1 MKQKKLVLTGLT
13 VGVVGFSAAFVG
25 CKGSTA
31 AKPLEEGPETGTYYY
46 EDEYGENLL
55 TLSGGQYFTFNYRG
69 ENLSGKYKLKDGAI
83 TLDFS
88 KKGEEDAVGTLE
100 ETVLSF
106 TYNGAS
112 VRFLKNVAYKVT
124 FNSNGGSEVAAKN
137 VKNGKT
143 LAKPADPTKTGNKF
157 IGWYKDKDCKGLPF
171 SFETD
176 AITANTDLYALWVAV
191 GENDNEFKVSFDLGY
206 EAAAPEAMTTVAGKL
221 YNVAEPTRE
230 GYTFKGWWLSSYNDG
245 DKLTAKL
252 TDSTV
257 FDADTTLYAVW
268 AQGDETAPLLSV
280 TQNGAEW
287 EGVTTSAKLT
297 IAGPNGLKVTEN
309 VGTTAGNRYAYDF
322 AKQAAGDYTV
332 TLEAGGKTA
341 TAYYLNGA
349 LARVSDLRVVGN
361 AVLMWNPVA
370 GAEKYVV
377 SVKCGNANHEHLEI
391 DNGTSTN
398 FNFVNCAMKEGGIEF
413 TVKALANGKATSVA
427 AYTFDRTLAK
437 PENLS
442 YNATT
447 GKLTWN
453 AVREAADYIVT
464 VGEEA
469 YNVGNK
475 TEFSLKGYTGDLEIS
490 VVCKTD
496 GYNTSAAATLALT
509 KETPASPANLQI
521 NGDNLT
527 WGAVEN
533 ATGYVVRIG
542 NNEFEVKDP
551 TFDLA
556 AKFIELNKNVI
567 PAFGSEY
574 TVAVKAKFENG
585 ESLYSD
591 DLDVLYYA
599 MQKSLKYDKGVLS
612 WDYVVGATEYEV
624 KVNGKSYTTE
634 ENEYEVTLDKE
645 GENLLEVTYKDADGN
660 LADNWVTY
668 TVNAYKLTF
677 DATSGSAVPAVYKAV
692 GDKMD
697 LPSSERE
704 GFDFAGWYN
713 AAAANNAKLYD
724 DEYFYGNADY
734 VLYAGW
740 NPKTYAANLDYNEKG
755 EGTATVAAV
764 TYTKDYYIAPPTV
777 KESFNDKIFVG
788 WYSSADGTGVQYT
801 DELGNS
807 LRPWQHTS
815 DMPLFAV
822 YKDAFKYTEYG
833 KGYEITANPL
843 FASTKI
849 AELVIPATY
858 NGKNVISIGEYAFKD
873 CRNLTSVKIP
883 DTVTFIASTAFYN
896 CTKVERYEVY
906 DNGAVA
912 PTYYSDNGSLLYKN
926 PIAGGIELMCVPS
939 AANGSYSIPYGV
951 TRLNSK
957 TFYRSNVTE
966 VTVPASVVE
975 VAQEAFLSCKQ
986 LTKLS
991 FAMPEGDQ
999 ELVSLEFS
1007 TAFVSDCTAL
1017 EILELPARVKAIDN
1031 LAESLSAYKKLKE
1044 INVIGECDGQVYASL
1059 TEEDGL
1065 GAKGILCNADKSE
1078 ILYCPVAKE
1087 FNSVADGENV
1097 VKEFV
1102 VPNIVTKI
1110 APNAFNMYRQFSES
1124 KNAYYDLNRIV
1135 FHSGIVSIGEE
1146 AFLDMRY
1153 LKSVTFKAGDDPLGM
1168 TIGAK
1173 AFYGCFYINEL
1184 TFEETGA
1191 LEGTTFVPAKTCGVK
1206 EIGAKAFYDTSV
1218 KKLLLP
1224 GTLTKIGDSAFEGS
1238 DALTEIDFSHVRN
1251 DLVYGAHIFASCK
1264 SLAKVSIT
1272 DNVGPMEFS
1281 SVFYKCSNLGK
1292 VEVSP
1297 NNENYESDEDVLYS
1311 KGKETLLYYPDGK
1324 TGEFTI
1330 PAETKRIGGGVFRAK
1345 SNITRITIPAN
1356 VIEIG
1361 ENAFEK
1367 CANLTEVIFAAPAE
1381 NEQAEPLRIGDGA
1394 FCNCTALTSIT
1405 LPARTESI
1413 GAGAFTFDRKSD
1425 SALAEVVLNE
1435 GLETIGDSAFAKCG
1449 ALTNI
1454 LIPSS
1459 VNTIGK
1465 SAFSMSGLTT
1475 VNFEG
1480 SGELTL
1486 GTSVFYLCEDLTSVT
1501 FREGTKNI
1509 PEYTFAYDANLTTV
1523 VIPTTVT
1530 NDSNNGVRAIA
1541 SRAFQNCTALTTVTF
1556 TKGGTLPL
1564 SFESGAFWGCTAL
1577 TELNLPK
1584 RASSFN
1590 GNYDVFEF
1598 GEAGNVLQS
1607 TLANRVFCENPY
1619 RAGQDVTLARVNVMA
1634 DDNVPQDFVAEYASY
1649 DGALYSADLKTVVW
1663 IPYGRTGNV
1672 EISRNATSFRDGA
1685 AFGCGLLESVTFEK
1699 GGESD
1704 FTFKSV
1710 DSKTGIS
1717 TTKHV
1722 FFACPSLK
1730 SIAFPARLTSIGD
1743 YALFSASSNRE
1754 MYGTVLEEVTFEA
1767 GTRLESIGA
1776 HAFGNSMITEF
1787 TVPDS
1792 VTKIS
1797 KDVFNGSAKLE
1808 TLNLSATTDAT
1819 MLANLVSGVPNLKA
1833 VNIPAASKEL
1843 ASDEY
1848 GVVYDTGKTN
1858 IAYVPLGF
1866 DAEEYEVP
1874 YTVNTINAS
1883 TFKNVKSLKKV
1894 VFANAPEGKTAGELT
1909 FGASAFEASGLT
1921 EITLPART
1929 KSLGNTIFKNCTSLV
1944 SVNFEDGYACGSLPT
1959 AAFYGCSALT
1969 DIRLPGEITSIGTQ
1983 VFYNNAALE
1992 SVTFGIKKSGE
2003 VNQLSRIGGYAFFG
2017 CSSLAT
2023 LRTEQPVKDSETGEI
2038 TVTYVEKLPD
2048 SITEFGNSDN
2058 AATGNGP
2065 FTNCTSLQSITI
2077 PDGVK
2082 NINNSAF
2089 SGCTALE
2096 TVNLPKSLKTIYSS
2110 AFSGCTSLKTVN
2122 FNKDTSGVTI
2132 QQKAFLDCSSL
2143 ESFDFIKV
2151 GSLSGHGNIFQNCT
2165 SLKSVT
2171 IGENVTQ
2178 AGGTSLF
2185 DGCSGLKTVEFKPSN
2200 TSATA
2205 LATLGSC
2212 AFRNCSSLEKVI
2224 IGENVSKI
2232 GSSAFENCT
2241 ALTTFTIDGANAALT
2256 TVDSKAFLNC
2266 TALKQFVFPS
2276 SVTTIGKSAFEGTES
2291 LTAADFSTISN
2302 AKGVAI
2308 GDSAYLNSGISSIIF
2323 TAEGN
2328 TGKSVAEIKI
2338 NAFRG
2343 CANLTSVTVPDAFA
2357 TGKLAT
2363 AVFTGCTALKT
2374 LNWESR
2380 LPIPSNMFKGCTAL
2394 TGVTINDNVTAI
2406 GQSAFMDCSSLESI
2420 TLPSGLTL
2428 LGRTSG
2434 KPSITDKSEVFSG
2447 CTSLKSIE
2455 LPVGITWLG
2464 WDLFRNCEN
2473 LTTVK
2478 FNAAV
2483 TVFGKGVFA
2492 GSPKVTFEIA
2502 DGVAMTT
2509 SGGALYNGTKLLG
2522 YGGGSERLTVA
2533 DGTTEILRYA
2543 FSDIDT
2549 LRTIELPNTVT
2560 SIAERAFMDCYGLET
2575 INLENVDELVQYA
2588 FFGATGLTSVKLKD
2602 STVAKSAFQN
2612 CTSLESVEFLGE
2624 NVTIG
2629 ESAFKGCTALREMIG
2644 QDKVTSIGAYA
2655 FQNAIQTTET
2665 ELNFSNA
2672 KFLGTTG
2679 YIFNGAT
2686 KLTAITIKGVHADNK
2701 GVETKKIP
2709 TSMFDG
2715 CTSLADITVV
2725 ESVELIDNYAF
2736 RNCKSFDFSGFDLSN
2751 ITKLGGEV
2759 FSGCELLKSITLNE
2773 AITTIPSG
2781 LFTDCTSLSN
2791 ITIKG
2796 KITSIGAKAFDNCGK
2811 LQFEGNDF
2819 SAVKIIGAYA
2829 FRNCRQLNNIALPAL
2844 TELSIVNKKNN
2855 DNSNVFEGCVNLKT
2869 VSFGEN
2875 LTTLPKNTF
2884 LGCTA
2889 LTQVEMPGVTEIKD
2903 NVFGNCT
2910 SLNLTLTSGVT
2921 KVGANVFDGWLE
2933 TQTINLPDYE
2943 EGNLPSGWNAAWNAG
2958 CNAKIVYKKAQATA

>member
-124 FNSNGGSEVAAKN
+124 FNSNGGSDVAAKN
-137 VKNGKT
+137 VKNGKP
-143 LAKPADPTKTGNKF
+143 LAKPADPTKAGNKF

-191 GENDNEFKVSFDLGY
+191 GENDNEFKINFDLGY

-280 TQNGAEW
+280 TQNGAAW
-287 EGVTTSAKLT
+287 EGVTTSAKIT
-297 IAGPNGLKVTEN
+297 IAGPDGLKVTEN

-542 NNEFEVKDP
+542 NNEFEVEDP

-755 EGTATVAAV
+755 EGAATVAAV

-1078 ILYCPVAKE
+1078 ILYCPIAKE

-1110 APNAFNMYRQFSES
+1110 APNAFNMYKQFSES

-1224 GTLTKIGDSAFEGS
+1224 GTLTKIGDSAFEDS

-1251 DLVYGAHIFASCK
+1251 DLVYGAHIFASCG

-1281 SVFYKCSNLGK
+1281 SVFYKCSNLEK

-1413 GAGAFTFDRKSD
+1413 GAGAFTVDRKSD

-1435 GLETIGDSAFAKCG
+1435 GLETIGDSAFARCG

-1454 LIPSS
+1454 VIPSS

-1480 SGELTL
+1480 SGELAL
-1486 GTSVFYLCEDLTSVT
+1486 GTNLFYMCEDLASVT

-1564 SFESGAFWGCTAL
+1564 SFASGAFWGCTAL

-1598 GEAGNVLQS
+1598 GEAGNGLQS

-1710 DSKTGIS
+1710 DNKTGTA

-1754 MYGTVLEEVTFEA
+1754 IYGTVLEEVTFEA

-1776 HAFGNSMITEF
+1776 YAFGNSMITEF

-1819 MLANLVSGVPNLKA
+1819 MLTNLVSGVPNLKA
-1833 VNIPAASKEL
+1833 VNIPATSKEL

-1866 DAEEYEVP
+1866 DAAEYEVP
-1874 YTVNTINAS
+1874 YTVTTINAS
-1883 TFKNVKSLKKV
+1883 TFKNVKLLKKV

-1929 KSLGNTIFKNCTSLV
+1929 KSLGNYIFRNCTSLV
-1944 SVNFEDGYACGSLPT
+1944 SVNFEDGYSYGSLPT

-1992 SVTFGIKKSGE
+1992 TVTFGIKKSGE
-2003 VNQLSRIGGYAFFG
+2003 VNQLTRIGGYAFYG

-2038 TVTYVEKLPD
+2038 TGVTYVEKLPD
-2048 SITEFGNSDN
+2048 SITEFGNSDKV
-2058 AATGNGP
+2058 ATGNGP

-2077 PDGVK
+2077 PDGVE

-2096 TVNLPKSLKTIYSS
+2096 TVNLPKSLKTIYSN

-2143 ESFDFIKV
+2143 ESFDFTKV

-2171 IGENVTQ
+2171 IGENVTK
-2178 AGGTSLF
+2178 ASGVNLF
-2185 DGCSGLKTVEFKPSN
+2185 DGCTSLKTVEFKPGD
-2200 TSATA
+2200 ATT
-2205 LATLGSC
+2205 TLGSKAFFNC
-2212 AFRNCSSLEKVI
+2212 AALEKAVI
-2224 IGENVSKI
+2224 GDNVTKI

-2266 TALKQFVFPS
+2266 TSLKQFVFPS
-2276 SVTTIGKSAFEGTES
+2276 SVTTIGSNAFEGTES
-2291 LTAADFSTISN
+2291 LTEADFSTISN
-2302 AKGVAI
+2302 TKGAAL
-2308 GDSAYLNSGISSIIF
+2308 GKQAYLNSGISSIVF
-2323 TAEGN
+2323 ASAG
-2328 TGKSVAEIKI
+2328 TGKSVISIEVS
-2338 NAFRG
+2338 AFEG
-2343 CANLTSVTVPDAFA
+2343 CHNLTAVAVPDIFA
-2357 TGKLAT
+2357 KSKLKSDIFKNCDSLAT
-2363 AVFTGCTALKT
+2363 VDWQSAQSIPENTFSGCTALASIT
-2374 LNWESR
+2374 INDAVTS
-2380 LPIPSNMFKGCTAL
+2380 IGTTAFKGCTSLVNIDLPSAL
-2394 TGVTINDNVTAI
+2394 TQLGASSTRCGVFQDCTALKKIEIPKGVTALNV
-2406 GQSAFMDCSSLESI
+2406 
-2420 TLPSGLTL
+2420 
-2428 LGRTSG
+2428 
-2434 KPSITDKSEVFSG
+2434 
-2447 CTSLKSIE
+2447 
-2455 LPVGITWLG
+2455 
-2464 WDLFRNCEN
+2464 DLFNGCIQLE
-2473 LTTVK
+2473 TVK
-2478 FNAAV
+2478 LN
-2483 TVFGKGVFA
+2483 GV
-2492 GSPKVTFEIA
+2492 VTFGSNTFKDCNKATFVVA
-2502 DGVAMTT
+2502 DGVPLTLKNN
-2509 SGGALYNGTKLLG
+2509 ALYSGTVLIGFIGTQQTLKV
-2522 YGGGSERLTVA
+2522 E
-2533 DGTTEILRYA
+2533 DGTTEIGEYA
-2543 FSDIDT
+2543 FSGVSGVSEIKLPAT
-2549 LRTIELPNTVT
+2549 LTTIKKY
-2560 SIAERAFMDCYGLET
+2560 AFQNCSVQT
-2575 INLENVDELVQYA
+2575 INLENVTDLEQLAFSGAAELE
-2588 FFGATGLTSVKLKD
+2588 SVKLSIPTIDKK
-2602 STVAKSAFQN
+2602 TFLN
-2612 CTSLESVEFLGE
+2612 CTSLATVEFTAD
-2624 NVTIG
+2624 NVTIMDSAFEG
-2629 ESAFKGCTALREMIG
+2629 CEALHTIKGSDKVVGIYSSAFK
-2644 QDKVTSIGAYA
+2644 
-2655 FQNAIQTTET
+2655 NAIKTTDT
-2665 ELNFSNA
+2665 VLDFSNA
-2672 KFLGTTG
+2672 DIYATSSVYVFQGASALTEIKFGAFKNPYTG
-2679 YIFNGAT
+2679 A
-2686 KLTAITIKGVHADNK
+2686 
-2701 GVETKKIP
+2701 ETHSIMP
-2709 TSMFDG
+2709 FAFDG
-2715 CTSLADITVV
+2715 CEKLRSITLNTTITEFGTS
-2725 ESVELIDNYAF
+2725 AF

-2781 LFTDCTSLSN
+2781 LFTNCTSLSN

-2819 SAVKIIGAYA
+2819 SAVKTIGAYA
-2829 FRNCRQLNNIALPAL
+2829 FRNCKQLNDIALPAL

-2921 KVGANVFDGWLE
+2921 KVGANVFDGWTG

-2943 EGNLPSGWNAAWNAG
+2943 EGKLPSGWNAAWNTG

>member
-509 KETPASPANLQI
+509 KETPASPADLQI

-585 ESLYSD
+585 ESLFSD

-713 AAAANNAKLYD
+713 ATAANNAKLYD

-755 EGTATVAAV
+755 EGSATVAAV

-1078 ILYCPVAKE
+1078 ILYCPIAKE

-1110 APNAFNMYRQFSES
+1110 APNAFNMYKQSSES
-1124 KNAYYDLNRIV
+1124 RNAYYNLNRIV

-1224 GTLTKIGDSAFEGS
+1224 GSLTKIGDSAFEDS

-1251 DLVYGAHIFASCK
+1251 DLVYGAHIFASCG

-1394 FCNCTALTSIT
+1394 FCNCIALTSIT

-1435 GLETIGDSAFAKCG
+1435 GLETIGDSAFARCG

-1454 LIPSS
+1454 VIPSS

-1480 SGELTL
+1480 TGELTL

-1564 SFESGAFWGCTAL
+1564 SFASGAFWGCTAL

-1634 DDNVPQDFVAEYASY
+1634 DDNVPQDFVTEYASY

-1710 DSKTGIS
+1710 DYKTGIS

-1754 MYGTVLEEVTFEA
+1754 VYGTVLEEVTFEA

-1866 DAEEYEVP
+1866 DAAEYEVP
-1874 YTVNTINAS
+1874 YTVTTINAS

-1909 FGASAFEASGLT
+1909 FGESAFEASGLT

-1944 SVNFEDGYACGSLPT
+1944 SVDFENGYACGSLPT

-1983 VFYNNAALE
+1983 VFYKNAALE
-1992 SVTFGIKKSGE
+1992 TVTFGIKKTGE
-2003 VNQLSRIGGYAFFG
+2003 VSQLTRIGGYAFYG

-2023 LRTEQPVKDSETGEI
+2023 LQTEQPVKDSETGKI
-2038 TVTYVEKLPD
+2038 TGVTYVEKLPD
-2048 SITEFGNSDN
+2048 SITEFGNSDKV
-2058 AATGNGP
+2058 ATGNGP

-2077 PDGVK
+2077 PDGVE

-2096 TVNLPKSLKTIYSS
+2096 TVNLPKSLKTIYSN

-2143 ESFDFIKV
+2143 ESFDFTKV

-2171 IGENVTQ
+2171 IGENVTK
-2178 AGGTSLF
+2178 AGGVNLF
-2185 DGCSGLKTVEFKPSN
+2185 DGCTALKTVEFKPGDA
-2200 TSATA
+2200 TTTLALGTKAFLDCTA
-2205 LATLGSC
+2205 L
-2212 AFRNCSSLEKVI
+2212 EKAVI
-2224 IGENVSKI
+2224 GDKVTKI

-2266 TALKQFVFPS
+2266 TSLKQFVFPS
-2276 SVTTIGKSAFEGTES
+2276 SVTTIGGNAFEGTES

-2302 AKGVAI
+2302 AKGVTI
-2308 GDSAYLNSGISSIIF
+2308 GSKAYLNSGVSSVTF

-2328 TGKSVAEIKI
+2328 TGKSVAEIKA
-2338 NAFRG
+2338 NAFQG

-2357 TGKLAT
+2357 KGKLAT
-2363 AVFTGCTALKT
+2363 AVFMGCTSLNT
-2374 LNWESR
+2374 LNWESQ
-2380 LPIPSNMFKGCTAL
+2380 LPIPSNTFKGCTAL

-2420 TLPSGLTL
+2420 TLPTGLTL

-2434 KPSITDKSEVFSG
+2434 NPSITDKSEVFSG

-2478 FNAAV
+2478 FNAPV

-2509 SGGALYNGTKLLG
+2509 SGGALYSGTKLLG
-2522 YGGGSERLTVA
+2522 YGGGSEKLRVA

-2549 LRTIELPNTVT
+2549 LRTIELPDTVT

-2588 FFGATGLTSVKLKD
+2588 FLGATGLTSVKLKN

-2629 ESAFKGCTALREMIG
+2629 EYAFKGCTALREMIG

-2709 TSMFDG
+2709 SYTFDG

-2725 ESVELIDNYAF
+2725 ESVELIENYAF
-2736 RNCKSFDFSGFDLSN
+2736 RNCTALNFDSVDFSEVTKIGSN
-2751 ITKLGGEV
+2751 VFQNCEKMTAIALPKLTSLGSTSTLAVKITSNVAV
-2759 FSGCELLKSITLNE
+2759 FSGCTRL
-2773 AITTIPSG
+2773 TTVSLGSG
-2781 LFTDCTSLSN
+2781 VTVL
-2791 ITIKG
+2791 G
-2796 KITSIGAKAFDNCGK
+2796 KNVFFNC
-2811 LQFEGNDF
+2811 
-2819 SAVKIIGAYA
+2819 S
-2829 FRNCRQLNNIALPAL
+2829 AL
-2844 TELSIVNKKNN
+2844 T
-2855 DNSNVFEGCVNLKT
+2855 T
-2869 VSFGEN
+2869 V
-2875 LTTLPKNTF
+2875 L
-2884 LGCTA
+2884 
-2889 LTQVEMPGVTEIKD
+2889 MPGVTQIGQYA
-2903 NVFGNCT
+2903 FAGCSGLT
-2910 SLNLTLTSGVT
+2910 SLTLTSAVT
-2921 KVGANVFDGWLE
+2921 AVDANAFDGWIE

-2943 EGNLPSGWNAAWNAG
+2943 EGSLPSDWNAAWNTG

>member
-1 MKQKKLVLTGLT
+1 MTNRQATFIIKYKNIGIITGRGIAFYRDDIDMKHPTGGSFMKQKKLVLTGLT

-88 KKGEEDAVGTLE
+88 KKGEEDAVGMLE

-124 FNSNGGSEVAAKN
+124 FNSNGGSDVAAKN

-143 LAKPADPTKTGNKF
+143 LAKPADPTKEGNKF

-176 AITANTDLYALWVAV
+176 AITADTDLYALWVAV
-191 GENDNEFKVSFDLGY
+191 GENDNEFKINFDLGY

-268 AQGDETAPLLSV
+268 ARGDETAPLLSV

-297 IAGPNGLKVTEN
+297 IAGPDGLKVTEN

-624 KVNGKSYTTE
+624 KVNGKSYITE

-692 GDKMD
+692 GDKMA

-724 DEYFYGNADY
+724 DEYFYGNTDY

-755 EGTATVAAV
+755 EGAATVAAV

-777 KESFNDKIFVG
+777 KEKFNDKIFVG

-822 YKDAFKYTEYG
+822 YKDAFKYVEYG

-873 CRNLTSVKIP
+873 CKNLTSVKIP

-957 TFYRSNVTE
+957 TFYKSNVTE

-1031 LAESLSAYKKLKE
+1031 LAESLNAYKKLKE

-1078 ILYCPVAKE
+1078 ILYCPIAKE

-1110 APNAFNMYRQFSES
+1110 APNAFNMYKQSSES

-1224 GTLTKIGDSAFEGS
+1224 GTLTKIGDSAFEDS

-1251 DLVYGAHIFASCK
+1251 DLVYGAHIFASCG

-1281 SVFYKCSNLGK
+1281 SVFYKCSNLEK

-1297 NNENYESDEDVLYS
+1297 NNENYESDADVLYS

-1413 GAGAFTFDRKSD
+1413 GVGAFTFDRKSD

-1435 GLETIGDSAFAKCG
+1435 GLETIGDSAFARCG

-1454 LIPSS
+1454 VIPSS

-1480 SGELTL
+1480 SGELAL
-1486 GTSVFYLCEDLTSVT
+1486 GTYVFYLCEDLASVT

-1541 SRAFQNCTALTTVTF
+1541 SMAFNNCTALTTVTF

-1564 SFESGAFWGCTAL
+1564 SFASGAFWGCTAL

-1590 GNYDVFEF
+1590 GNYDLFEF

-1634 DDNVPQDFVAEYASY
+1634 DDNVPQDFVTEYASY

-1710 DSKTGIS
+1710 DGKTGIA

-1754 MYGTVLEEVTFEA
+1754 VYGTVLEEVTFEA

-1776 HAFGNSMITEF
+1776 YAFGNSMITEF

-1819 MLANLVSGVPNLKA
+1819 MLTNLVSGVPNLKA

-1866 DAEEYEVP
+1866 DAAEYEVP

-1944 SVNFEDGYACGSLPT
+1944 SVDFEDGYSYGSLPT

-1992 SVTFGIKKSGE
+1992 TVTFGIKKSGE
-2003 VNQLSRIGGYAFFG
+2003 VNQLTRIGGYAFFG

-2023 LRTEQPVKDSETGEI
+2023 LRTEQPVRDAETGEI
-2038 TVTYVEKLPD
+2038 TGVTYVEKLPD
-2048 SITEFGNSDN
+2048 SIVQFGNSDN

-2065 FTNCTSLQSITI
+2065 FTKCTSLQSITI
-2077 PDGVK
+2077 PDGVE
-2082 NINNSAF
+2082 NINGSAF

-2143 ESFDFIKV
+2143 ESFDFTKV

-2171 IGENVTQ
+2171 IGENVTK
-2178 AGGTSLF
+2178 ASGVNLF
-2185 DGCSGLKTVEFKPSN
+2185 DGCTALKTVEFKPGDA
-2200 TSATA
+2200 TTTLGGKAFLDCTA
-2205 LATLGSC
+2205 L
-2212 AFRNCSSLEKVI
+2212 EKAVI
-2224 IGENVSKI
+2224 GDNVTKI

-2241 ALTTFTIDGANAALT
+2241 ALTTFTIAGANAALT

-2266 TALKQFVFPS
+2266 TSLKQFVFPS
-2276 SVTTIGKSAFEGTES
+2276 SVTTIGRNAFEGTES

-2308 GDSAYLNSGISSIIF
+2308 GDSAYLNSGVSSVTF

-2343 CANLTSVTVPDAFA
+2343 CANLTSVTVPDVFA
-2357 TGKLAT
+2357 KGKLAT
-2363 AVFTGCTALKT
+2363 AVFTGCTSLNT
-2374 LNWESR
+2374 LNWESQ
-2380 LPIPSNMFKGCTAL
+2380 LPIPSNMFKGCTSL

-2406 GQSAFMDCSSLESI
+2406 GQSAFMGCSLLESI

-2434 KPSITDKSEVFSG
+2434 NPSITDKSEVFSG

-2509 SGGALYNGTKLLG
+2509 SGGALYSGTKLLG

-2588 FFGATGLTSVKLKD
+2588 FFGATGLTSVKLKN

-2612 CTSLESVEFLGE
+2612 CTALESVEFLGE

-2629 ESAFKGCTALREMIG
+2629 ENAFNGCTALREIIG

-2672 KFLGTTG
+2672 KTLGTTG
-2679 YIFNGAT
+2679 YMFKGAT

-2709 TSMFDG
+2709 AAMFDG

-2725 ESVELIDNYAF
+2725 ESVESIDNYAF
-2736 RNCKSFDFSGFDLSN
+2736 RNCTSLNFDSINFGEVTKIGSN
-2751 ITKLGGEV
+2751 VFQNCEKMTAIALPKLTSLGSTSTSAVKITSNVAV
-2759 FSGCELLKSITLNE
+2759 FSGCTRL
-2773 AITTIPSG
+2773 TTVSLGSG
-2781 LFTDCTSLSN
+2781 VTVL
-2791 ITIKG
+2791 G
-2796 KITSIGAKAFDNCGK
+2796 KNVFFNC
-2811 LQFEGNDF
+2811 
-2819 SAVKIIGAYA
+2819 S
-2829 FRNCRQLNNIALPAL
+2829 AL
-2844 TELSIVNKKNN
+2844 T
-2855 DNSNVFEGCVNLKT
+2855 T
-2869 VSFGEN
+2869 V
-2875 LTTLPKNTF
+2875 L
-2884 LGCTA
+2884 
-2889 LTQVEMPGVTEIKD
+2889 MPGVTQIGQYA
-2903 NVFGNCT
+2903 FAGCSGLT
-2910 SLNLTLTSGVT
+2910 SLALTSAVT
-2921 KVGANVFDGWLE
+2921 AVDANAFDGWLE

-2943 EGNLPSGWNAAWNAG
+2943 EGNLPSAWNAAWNAG

>member
-1 MKQKKLVLTGLT
+1 MTNRQATFIIKYKNIGIITGRGIAFYRDDIDMKHPTGGSFMKQKKLVLTGLT

-124 FNSNGGSEVAAKN
+124 FNTNGGSDVAAKN

-143 LAKPADPTKTGNKF
+143 LAKPADPTKAGNKF

-191 GENDNEFKVSFDLGY
+191 GENDNEFKINFDLGY

-287 EGVTTSAKLT
+287 EGVATSAKIT
-297 IAGPNGLKVTEN
+297 IAGPDGLKVTEN

-585 ESLYSD
+585 ESLFSD

-822 YKDAFKYTEYG
+822 YKDAFKYVEYG

-849 AELVIPATY
+849 SELVIPATY

-1078 ILYCPVAKE
+1078 ILYCPIAKE

-1110 APNAFNMYRQFSES
+1110 APNAFNMYKQSSES
-1124 KNAYYDLNRIV
+1124 RNAYYNLNRIV

-1224 GTLTKIGDSAFEGS
+1224 GTLTKIGDSAFEDS

-1251 DLVYGAHIFASCK
+1251 DLVYGAHIFASCG

-1330 PAETKRIGGGVFRAK
+1330 PSETKRIGGGVFRAK
-1345 SNITRITIPAN
+1345 SNITRITIPAS

-1413 GAGAFTFDRKSD
+1413 GAGAFTFDKKSD

-1435 GLETIGDSAFAKCG
+1435 GLETIGDSAFARCG

-1454 LIPSS
+1454 VIPSS
-1459 VNTIGK
+1459 VSSIGK

-1480 SGELTL
+1480 SGELAL

-1564 SFESGAFWGCTAL
+1564 SFASGAFWGCTAL

-1584 RASSFN
+1584 RASNFN

-1672 EISRNATSFRDGA
+1672 EISKNATSFRDGA
-1685 AFGCGLLESVTFEK
+1685 AFGCSLLESVTFEK

-1754 MYGTVLEEVTFEA
+1754 VYGTVLEEVTFEA

-1776 HAFGNSMITEF
+1776 YAFGNSMITEF

-1797 KDVFNGSAKLE
+1797 KDVFNGSTKLE

-1819 MLANLVSGVPNLKA
+1819 MLTNLVSGVPNLKA

-1848 GVVYDTGKTN
+1848 GVVYDIGKTN

-1866 DAEEYEVP
+1866 DAAEYEVP
-1874 YTVNTINAS
+1874 YTVTTITAS

-1944 SVNFEDGYACGSLPT
+1944 SVDFEDGYSYGSLPT

-1992 SVTFGIKKSGE
+1992 TVTFGIKKSGE
-2003 VNQLSRIGGYAFFG
+2003 VNQLTRIGGYAFFG

-2023 LRTEQPVKDSETGEI
+2023 LQTEQPVRDAETHEI
-2038 TVTYVEKLPD
+2038 TGVTYVEKLPD

-2077 PDGVK
+2077 PDGVE
-2082 NINNSAF
+2082 NINGSAF

-2110 AFSGCTSLKTVN
+2110 AFSDCTSLKTVN

-2132 QQKAFLDCSSL
+2132 QQKAFLNCSSL
-2143 ESFDFIKV
+2143 ESFDFTKV
-2151 GSLSGHGNIFQNCT
+2151 GSLLGQGNIFQNCT

-2256 TVDSKAFLNC
+2256 TVDSKAFKNC
-2266 TALKQFVFPS
+2266 TSLKQFVFPS
-2276 SVTTIGKSAFEGTES
+2276 SVTTIGSNAFEGTES

-2302 AKGVAI
+2302 AKGVSI

-2323 TAEGN
+2323 IAESN

-2357 TGKLAT
+2357 KGKLAT
-2363 AVFTGCTALKT
+2363 A
-2374 LNWESR
+2374 
-2380 LPIPSNMFKGCTAL
+2380 I
-2394 TGVTINDNVTAI
+2394 
-2406 GQSAFMDCSSLESI
+2406 FM
-2420 TLPSGLTL
+2420 G
-2428 LGRTSG
+2428 
-2434 KPSITDKSEVFSG
+2434 
-2447 CTSLKSIE
+2447 
-2455 LPVGITWLG
+2455 
-2464 WDLFRNCEN
+2464 
-2473 LTTVK
+2473 
-2478 FNAAV
+2478 
-2483 TVFGKGVFA
+2483 
-2492 GSPKVTFEIA
+2492 
-2502 DGVAMTT
+2502 
-2509 SGGALYNGTKLLG
+2509 
-2522 YGGGSERLTVA
+2522 
-2533 DGTTEILRYA
+2533 
-2543 FSDIDT
+2543 
-2549 LRTIELPNTVT
+2549 
-2560 SIAERAFMDCYGLET
+2560 
-2575 INLENVDELVQYA
+2575 
-2588 FFGATGLTSVKLKD
+2588 
-2602 STVAKSAFQN
+2602 
-2612 CTSLESVEFLGE
+2612 CTSLESVTWDSSLPIPMNSFNGCTALT
-2624 NVTIG
+2624 NVSINDDVTAIG
-2629 ESAFKGCTALREMIG
+2629 TTAFKGCTSLENITLPSKLTKLGQTSNNITATSTTGVFQDCTALKSIVLPVGITALGKDNFDGCTSLTTVTVNGDLSVIG
-2644 QDKVTSIGAYA
+2644 ELTFNGCTNARFVIPEGSTLTLQDGALYSGTTLISYLGSTETLNVKGGTEKIGPYAFAHSEGLEKVALPQSVTTFGFSAFKGSSLTEINLEGVTTLDQYALSACNNLTSVKLSATSIPKYLFKDSIALETVEFTGTDVTILDYAFDGCIALSEIKGSDKVATIYSYA
-2655 FQNAIQTTET
+2655 FRNAIQSTDTV
-2665 ELNFSNA
+2665 LDLSNA
-2672 KFLGTTG
+2672 RFYGTTSQV
-2679 YIFNGAT
+2679 FKGAT
-2686 KLTAITIKGVHADNK
+2686 KLTAITIKGVQVDNK

-2709 TSMFDG
+2709 TSTFEG
-2715 CTSLADITVV
+2715 CTSLTDITIKEKVTLIEGSAFKNCV
-2725 ESVELIDNYAF
+2725 ALNFDSV
-2736 RNCKSFDFSGFDLSN
+2736 DFSEVTKIGSN
-2751 ITKLGGEV
+2751 AFQNCEKMTAIALPKLTSLGSTSTSAVKITSNVAV
-2759 FSGCELLKSITLNE
+2759 FSGCTRL
-2773 AITTIPSG
+2773 TTVSLGSG
-2781 LFTDCTSLSN
+2781 VTVL
-2791 ITIKG
+2791 G
-2796 KITSIGAKAFDNCGK
+2796 KNVFFNC
-2811 LQFEGNDF
+2811 
-2819 SAVKIIGAYA
+2819 S
-2829 FRNCRQLNNIALPAL
+2829 AL
-2844 TELSIVNKKNN
+2844 T
-2855 DNSNVFEGCVNLKT
+2855 T
-2869 VSFGEN
+2869 V
-2875 LTTLPKNTF
+2875 L
-2884 LGCTA
+2884 
-2889 LTQVEMPGVTEIKD
+2889 MPGVTQIGQYA
-2903 NVFGNCT
+2903 FAGC
-2910 SLNLTLTSGVT
+2910 SGVT
-2921 KVGANVFDGWLE
+2921 SLALTSAVTAVDANAFDGWLE

-2943 EGNLPSGWNAAWNAG
+2943 EGNLPSAWNAAWNAG

>member
-191 GENDNEFKVSFDLGY
+191 GENDNEFKVNFDLGY

-322 AKQAAGDYTV
+322 TKQAAGDYTV

-349 LARVSDLRVVGN
+349 LARASDLRVVGN

-442 YNATT
+442 YNVTT

-496 GYNTSAAATLALT
+496 GYNTSAAATLALK
-509 KETPASPANLQI
+509 KETPVSPANLQI

-542 NNEFEVKDP
+542 NNEFEVEDP

-585 ESLYSD
+585 ESLFSD

-624 KVNGKSYTTE
+624 RVNGKSYTTE
-634 ENEYEVTLDKE
+634 ENEYEVTLNKE

-677 DATSGSAVPAVYKAV
+677 DSTSGSAVPAVYKAV

-755 EGTATVAAV
+755 EGSATVADV

-849 AELVIPATY
+849 SELVIPATY

-896 CTKVERYEVY
+896 CTKVGRYEVY

-1031 LAESLSAYKKLKE
+1031 LAESLNAYKKLKE

-1065 GAKGILCNADKSE
+1065 SAKGILCNADKSE

-1110 APNAFNMYRQFSES
+1110 APNAFNMYKQSSES

-1224 GTLTKIGDSAFEGS
+1224 GTLTKIGDSAFEDS

-1251 DLVYGAHIFASCK
+1251 DLVYGAHIFASCG

-1281 SVFYKCSNLGK
+1281 SVFYKCSNLEK

-1297 NNENYESDEDVLYS
+1297 NNENYESDADVLYS

-1435 GLETIGDSAFAKCG
+1435 GLETIGDSAFARCG

-1454 LIPSS
+1454 VIPSS

-1480 SGELTL
+1480 TGELTL
-1486 GTSVFYLCEDLTSVT
+1486 GTNLFYLCEDLTSVT

-1672 EISRNATSFRDGA
+1672 EISKNATSFRDGA

-1754 MYGTVLEEVTFEA
+1754 VYGTVLEEVTFEA

-1776 HAFGNSMITEF
+1776 YAFGNSMITEF

-1909 FGASAFEASGLT
+1909 FGASAFESSGLT

-1944 SVNFEDGYACGSLPT
+1944 SVDFEDGYAYGSLPT

-2003 VNQLSRIGGYAFFG
+2003 VNQLTRIGGDAFFG

-2023 LRTEQPVKDSETGEI
+2023 LRMEQPVKDSETGEI
-2038 TVTYVEKLPD
+2038 TGVTYVEKLPD
-2048 SITEFGNSDN
+2048 SIYQFGNSDN
-2058 AATGNGP
+2058 VATGNGP
-2065 FTNCTSLQSITI
+2065 FRNCTSLQSITI
-2077 PDGVK
+2077 PDGVE
-2082 NINNSAF
+2082 NINKSAF
-2089 SGCTALE
+2089 EGCTALE

-2143 ESFDFIKV
+2143 ESFDFTKV
-2151 GSLSGHGNIFQNCT
+2151 GSLLGQGNIFQNCT

-2266 TALKQFVFPS
+2266 TSLKQFVFPS

-2302 AKGVAI
+2302 AKGVSI

-2323 TAEGN
+2323 IAESN
-2328 TGKSVAEIKI
+2328 TGKSVAEIKA

-2357 TGKLAT
+2357 KGKLAT
-2363 AVFTGCTALKT
+2363 A
-2374 LNWESR
+2374 
-2380 LPIPSNMFKGCTAL
+2380 I
-2394 TGVTINDNVTAI
+2394 
-2406 GQSAFMDCSSLESI
+2406 FM
-2420 TLPSGLTL
+2420 G
-2428 LGRTSG
+2428 
-2434 KPSITDKSEVFSG
+2434 
-2447 CTSLKSIE
+2447 
-2455 LPVGITWLG
+2455 
-2464 WDLFRNCEN
+2464 
-2473 LTTVK
+2473 
-2478 FNAAV
+2478 
-2483 TVFGKGVFA
+2483 
-2492 GSPKVTFEIA
+2492 
-2502 DGVAMTT
+2502 
-2509 SGGALYNGTKLLG
+2509 
-2522 YGGGSERLTVA
+2522 
-2533 DGTTEILRYA
+2533 
-2543 FSDIDT
+2543 
-2549 LRTIELPNTVT
+2549 
-2560 SIAERAFMDCYGLET
+2560 
-2575 INLENVDELVQYA
+2575 
-2588 FFGATGLTSVKLKD
+2588 
-2602 STVAKSAFQN
+2602 
-2612 CTSLESVEFLGE
+2612 CTSLESVTWDSSLPIPMNSFNGCTALT
-2624 NVTIG
+2624 NVSINDDVTAIG
-2629 ESAFKGCTALREMIG
+2629 TTAFKGCTSLENITLPSKLTKLGQTSNNITATSTTGVFQDCTALKSIVLPVGITALGKDNFDGCTSLTTVTVNGDLSVIG
-2644 QDKVTSIGAYA
+2644 ELTFNGCTNARFVIPEGSTLTLQDGALYSGTTLISYLGSTETLNVKGGTEKIGPYAFAHSEGLEKVALPQSVTTFGFSAFKGSSLTEINLEGVTTLDQYALSACNNLTSVKLSATSIPKYLFKDSIALETVEFTGTDVTILDYAFDGCIALSEIKGSDKVATIYSYA
-2655 FQNAIQTTET
+2655 FRNAIQSTDTV
-2665 ELNFSNA
+2665 LDLSNA
-2672 KFLGTTG
+2672 RFYGTTSQV
-2679 YIFNGAT
+2679 FKGAT
-2686 KLTAITIKGVHADNK
+2686 KLTAITIKGVQVDNK

-2709 TSMFDG
+2709 TSTFEG
-2715 CTSLADITVV
+2715 CTSLTDITIKEKVTLIEGSAFKNCV
-2725 ESVELIDNYAF
+2725 ALNFDSV
-2736 RNCKSFDFSGFDLSN
+2736 DFSEVTKIGSN
-2751 ITKLGGEV
+2751 AFQNCEKMTAIALPKLTSLGSTSTSAVKITSNVAV
-2759 FSGCELLKSITLNE
+2759 FSGCTRL
-2773 AITTIPSG
+2773 TTVSLGSG
-2781 LFTDCTSLSN
+2781 VTVL
-2791 ITIKG
+2791 G
-2796 KITSIGAKAFDNCGK
+2796 KNVFFNC
-2811 LQFEGNDF
+2811 
-2819 SAVKIIGAYA
+2819 S
-2829 FRNCRQLNNIALPAL
+2829 AL
-2844 TELSIVNKKNN
+2844 T
-2855 DNSNVFEGCVNLKT
+2855 T
-2869 VSFGEN
+2869 V
-2875 LTTLPKNTF
+2875 L
-2884 LGCTA
+2884 
-2889 LTQVEMPGVTEIKD
+2889 MPGVTQIGQYA
-2903 NVFGNCT
+2903 FAGC
-2910 SLNLTLTSGVT
+2910 SGVT
-2921 KVGANVFDGWLE
+2921 SLALTSAVTAVDANAFDGWLE

-2943 EGNLPSGWNAAWNAG
+2943 EGNLPSAWNAAWNAG

>member
-1 MKQKKLVLTGLT
+1 MTNRQATFIIKYKNIGIITGRGIAFYRDDIDMKHPTGGSFMKQKKLVLTGLT

-191 GENDNEFKVSFDLGY
+191 GENDNEFKINFDLGY

-287 EGVTTSAKLT
+287 EGVTTSAKIT
-297 IAGPNGLKVTEN
+297 IAGPDGLKVTEN

-413 TVKALANGKATSVA
+413 TVKALASGKATSVA
-427 AYTFDRTLAK
+427 SYTFDRTLAK

-822 YKDAFKYTEYG
+822 YKDAFKYVEYG

-849 AELVIPATY
+849 SELVIPATY

-1007 TAFVSDCTAL
+1007 TAFVGDCTAL

-1078 ILYCPVAKE
+1078 ILYCPIAKE

-1110 APNAFNMYRQFSES
+1110 APNAFNMYKQSSES
-1124 KNAYYDLNRIV
+1124 RNAYYNLNRIV

-1224 GTLTKIGDSAFEGS
+1224 GTLTKIGDSAFEDS

-1251 DLVYGAHIFASCK
+1251 DLVYGAHIFASCG

-1297 NNENYESDEDVLYS
+1297 NNENYESDADVLYS

-1394 FCNCTALTSIT
+1394 FCNCTALTSIM

-1413 GAGAFTFDRKSD
+1413 GVGAFTFDRKSD

-1435 GLETIGDSAFAKCG
+1435 GLETIGDSAFARCG

-1454 LIPSS
+1454 VIPSS

-1480 SGELTL
+1480 SGELAL
-1486 GTSVFYLCEDLTSVT
+1486 GTYVFYLCEDLASVT

-1564 SFESGAFWGCTAL
+1564 SFASGAFWGCTAL

-1590 GNYDVFEF
+1590 GNYDLFEF

-1634 DDNVPQDFVAEYASY
+1634 DDNVPQDFVTEYASY

-1710 DSKTGIS
+1710 DYKTGIS

-1754 MYGTVLEEVTFEA
+1754 VYGTVLEEVTFEA

-1776 HAFGNSMITEF
+1776 YAFGNSMITEF

-1866 DAEEYEVP
+1866 DAAEYEVP
-1874 YTVNTINAS
+1874 YTVTTINAS

-1929 KSLGNTIFKNCTSLV
+1929 KSLGNYIFRNCTSLV

-1992 SVTFGIKKSGE
+1992 TVTFGIKKSGE
-2003 VNQLSRIGGYAFFG
+2003 VNQLTRIGGYAFFG

-2023 LRTEQPVKDSETGEI
+2023 LQTEQPVKDSETGKI
-2038 TVTYVEKLPD
+2038 TGVTYVEKLPD

-2065 FTNCTSLQSITI
+2065 FTKCTSLQSITI
-2077 PDGVK
+2077 PDGVE
-2082 NINNSAF
+2082 NINGSAF

-2143 ESFDFIKV
+2143 ESFDFTKV

-2171 IGENVTQ
+2171 IGENVTK
-2178 AGGTSLF
+2178 AGGVNLF
-2185 DGCSGLKTVEFKPSN
+2185 DGCTALKTVEFKPGDA
-2200 TSATA
+2200 TTTLALGTKAFLDCTA
-2205 LATLGSC
+2205 L
-2212 AFRNCSSLEKVI
+2212 EKAVI
-2224 IGENVSKI
+2224 GDKVTKI

-2266 TALKQFVFPS
+2266 TSLKQFVFPS
-2276 SVTTIGKSAFEGTES
+2276 SVTTIGGNAFEGTES

-2302 AKGVAI
+2302 AKGVTI
-2308 GDSAYLNSGISSIIF
+2308 GSKAYLNSGVSSVTF

-2328 TGKSVAEIKI
+2328 TGKSVAEIKS
-2338 NAFRG
+2338 NAFQG

-2357 TGKLAT
+2357 KGKLAT
-2363 AVFTGCTALKT
+2363 AVFMG
-2374 LNWESR
+2374 
-2380 LPIPSNMFKGCTAL
+2380 
-2394 TGVTINDNVTAI
+2394 
-2406 GQSAFMDCSSLESI
+2406 
-2420 TLPSGLTL
+2420 
-2428 LGRTSG
+2428 
-2434 KPSITDKSEVFSG
+2434 
-2447 CTSLKSIE
+2447 
-2455 LPVGITWLG
+2455 
-2464 WDLFRNCEN
+2464 
-2473 LTTVK
+2473 
-2478 FNAAV
+2478 
-2483 TVFGKGVFA
+2483 
-2492 GSPKVTFEIA
+2492 
-2502 DGVAMTT
+2502 
-2509 SGGALYNGTKLLG
+2509 
-2522 YGGGSERLTVA
+2522 
-2533 DGTTEILRYA
+2533 
-2543 FSDIDT
+2543 
-2549 LRTIELPNTVT
+2549 
-2560 SIAERAFMDCYGLET
+2560 
-2575 INLENVDELVQYA
+2575 
-2588 FFGATGLTSVKLKD
+2588 
-2602 STVAKSAFQN
+2602 
-2612 CTSLESVEFLGE
+2612 CTSLESVTWDSSLPIPMNSFNGCTALT
-2624 NVTIG
+2624 NVSINDDVTAIG
-2629 ESAFKGCTALREMIG
+2629 TTAFKGCTSLENITLPSKLTKLGQTSNNITATSTTGVFQDCAALKSIVLPVGITALGKDNFDGCTALTTVTVNGDLSVIG
-2644 QDKVTSIGAYA
+2644 ELTFNGCTNARFVIPESSTLTLQDGALYSGTTLISYLGSTETLNVKDGTEKIGSYAFAHSEGLEKVVLPQSVTTFGFSAFKGSNLTEINLEGVTTLDQYALSACNNLTSVKLSATSIPKYLFKDSIALETVEFTGSDITILDYAFDGCIALSEIKGSDKVATIYSYA
-2655 FQNAIQTTET
+2655 FRNAIQSTDTV
-2665 ELNFSNA
+2665 LDLSNA
-2672 KFLGTTG
+2672 R
-2679 YIFNGAT
+2679 FNGNTSQVFKGAT
-2686 KLTAITIKGVHADNK
+2686 KLTAITIKGVQVDYK

-2709 TSMFDG
+2709 TSTFEG
-2715 CTSLADITVV
+2715 CTSLTDITIKEKVTLI
-2725 ESVELIDNYAF
+2725 ESSAF
-2736 RNCKSFDFSGFDLSN
+2736 KNCVALNFDSVDFSEVTKIGSN
-2751 ITKLGGEV
+2751 VFQNCEKMTAISLPKLTSLGSTSTSAVKITANVAV
-2759 FSGCELLKSITLNE
+2759 FSGCTRL
-2773 AITTIPSG
+2773 TTVSLGSG
-2781 LFTDCTSLSN
+2781 VTVL
-2791 ITIKG
+2791 G
-2796 KITSIGAKAFDNCGK
+2796 KNVFFNC
-2811 LQFEGNDF
+2811 
-2819 SAVKIIGAYA
+2819 S
-2829 FRNCRQLNNIALPAL
+2829 AL
-2844 TELSIVNKKNN
+2844 T
-2855 DNSNVFEGCVNLKT
+2855 T
-2869 VSFGEN
+2869 V
-2875 LTTLPKNTF
+2875 L
-2884 LGCTA
+2884 
-2889 LTQVEMPGVTEIKD
+2889 MPGVTQIGQYA
-2903 NVFGNCT
+2903 FAGCSGLT
-2910 SLNLTLTSGVT
+2910 SLTLTSAVT
-2921 KVGANVFDGWLE
+2921 AVDANAFDGWLE

-2943 EGNLPSGWNAAWNAG
+2943 EGNLPSAWDAAWNAG

>member
-31 AKPLEEGPETGTYYY
+31 VKPLEEGPETGTYYY

-124 FNSNGGSEVAAKN
+124 FNSNGGSDVAAKN

-143 LAKPADPTKTGNKF
+143 LAKPADPTKAGNKF

-176 AITANTDLYALWVAV
+176 AITADTDLYALWVAV
-191 GENDNEFKVSFDLGY
+191 GENDNEFKINFDLGY

-297 IAGPNGLKVTEN
+297 IAGPDGLKVTEN

-755 EGTATVAAV
+755 EGSATVAAV

-822 YKDAFKYTEYG
+822 YKDAFKYVEYG

-849 AELVIPATY
+849 SELVIPATY

-957 TFYRSNVTE
+957 TFYKSNVTE

-1031 LAESLSAYKKLKE
+1031 LAESLNAYKKLKE

-1078 ILYCPVAKE
+1078 ILYCPIAKE

-1110 APNAFNMYRQFSES
+1110 APNAFNMYKQSSES

-1224 GTLTKIGDSAFEGS
+1224 GTLTKIGDSAFEDS

-1251 DLVYGAHIFASCK
+1251 DLVYGAHIFASCG

-1281 SVFYKCSNLGK
+1281 SVFYKCSNLEK

-1297 NNENYESDEDVLYS
+1297 NNENYESDADVLYS

-1413 GAGAFTFDRKSD
+1413 GVGAFTFDRKSD

-1435 GLETIGDSAFAKCG
+1435 GLETIGDSAFARCG

-1454 LIPSS
+1454 VIPSS

-1480 SGELTL
+1480 SGELAL
-1486 GTSVFYLCEDLTSVT
+1486 GTYVFYLCEDLASVT

-1541 SRAFQNCTALTTVTF
+1541 SMAFNNCTALTTVTF

-1564 SFESGAFWGCTAL
+1564 SFASGAFWGCTAL

-1590 GNYDVFEF
+1590 GNYDLFEF

-1634 DDNVPQDFVAEYASY
+1634 DDNVPQDFVTEYASY

-1710 DSKTGIS
+1710 DGKTGIA

-1754 MYGTVLEEVTFEA
+1754 VYGTVLEEVTFEA

-1776 HAFGNSMITEF
+1776 YAFGNSMITEF

-1819 MLANLVSGVPNLKA
+1819 MLTNLVSGVPNLKA

-1866 DAEEYEVP
+1866 DAAEYEVP

-1944 SVNFEDGYACGSLPT
+1944 SVDFEDGYSYGSLPT

-1992 SVTFGIKKSGE
+1992 TVTFGIKKSGE
-2003 VNQLSRIGGYAFFG
+2003 VNQLTRIGGYAFFG

-2023 LRTEQPVKDSETGEI
+2023 LRTEQPVRDAETGEI
-2038 TVTYVEKLPD
+2038 TGVTYVEKLPD
-2048 SITEFGNSDN
+2048 SIVQFGNSDN

-2065 FTNCTSLQSITI
+2065 FTKCTSLQSITI
-2077 PDGVK
+2077 PDGVE
-2082 NINNSAF
+2082 NINGSAF

-2143 ESFDFIKV
+2143 ESFDFTKV

-2171 IGENVTQ
+2171 IGENVTK
-2178 AGGTSLF
+2178 ASGVNLF
-2185 DGCSGLKTVEFKPSN
+2185 DGCTALKTVEFKPGDA
-2200 TSATA
+2200 TTTLGGKAFLDCTA
-2205 LATLGSC
+2205 L
-2212 AFRNCSSLEKVI
+2212 EKAVI
-2224 IGENVSKI
+2224 GDNVTKI

-2241 ALTTFTIDGANAALT
+2241 ALTTFTIAGANAALT

-2266 TALKQFVFPS
+2266 TSLKQFVFPS
-2276 SVTTIGKSAFEGTES
+2276 SVTTIGRNAFEGTES

-2308 GDSAYLNSGISSIIF
+2308 GDSAYLNSGVSSVTF

-2343 CANLTSVTVPDAFA
+2343 CANLTSVTVPDVFA
-2357 TGKLAT
+2357 KGKLAT
-2363 AVFTGCTALKT
+2363 AVFTGCTSLNT
-2374 LNWESR
+2374 LNWESQ
-2380 LPIPSNMFKGCTAL
+2380 LPIPSNMFKGCTSL

-2406 GQSAFMDCSSLESI
+2406 GQSAFMGCSLLESI

-2434 KPSITDKSEVFSG
+2434 NPSITDKSEVFSG

-2509 SGGALYNGTKLLG
+2509 SGGALYSGTKLLG

-2588 FFGATGLTSVKLKD
+2588 FFGATGLTSVKLKN

-2612 CTSLESVEFLGE
+2612 CTALESVEFLGE
-2624 NVTIG
+2624 NVSIG
-2629 ESAFKGCTALREMIG
+2629 ENAFNGCTALREIIG

-2672 KFLGTTG
+2672 KTLGTTG
-2679 YIFNGAT
+2679 YIFKGAT

-2709 TSMFDG
+2709 AAMFDG

-2725 ESVELIDNYAF
+2725 ESVESIENYAF
-2736 RNCKSFDFSGFDLSN
+2736 RNCTSLNFDSVDFGEVTKIGSN
-2751 ITKLGGEV
+2751 VFQNCEKMTAIALPKLTSLGSTSTLAVKITSNVAV
-2759 FSGCELLKSITLNE
+2759 FSGCTRL
-2773 AITTIPSG
+2773 TTVSLGSG
-2781 LFTDCTSLSN
+2781 VTVL
-2791 ITIKG
+2791 G
-2796 KITSIGAKAFDNCGK
+2796 KNVFFNC
-2811 LQFEGNDF
+2811 
-2819 SAVKIIGAYA
+2819 S
-2829 FRNCRQLNNIALPAL
+2829 AL
-2844 TELSIVNKKNN
+2844 T
-2855 DNSNVFEGCVNLKT
+2855 T
-2869 VSFGEN
+2869 V
-2875 LTTLPKNTF
+2875 L
-2884 LGCTA
+2884 
-2889 LTQVEMPGVTEIKD
+2889 MPGVTQIGQYA
-2903 NVFGNCT
+2903 FAGCSGLT
-2910 SLNLTLTSGVT
+2910 SLALTSVVT
-2921 KVGANVFDGWLE
+2921 EVDANAFDGWLE

-2943 EGNLPSGWNAAWNAG
+2943 EGNLPSAWDAAWNAG

>member
-1 MKQKKLVLTGLT
+1 MTNRQATFIIKYKNIGIITGRGIAFYRDDIDMKHPTGGSFMKQKKLVLTGLT

-124 FNSNGGSEVAAKN
+124 FNSNGGSDVAAKN

-143 LAKPADPTKTGNKF
+143 LAKPADPTKAGNKF

-191 GENDNEFKVSFDLGY
+191 GENDNEFKINFDLGY

-297 IAGPNGLKVTEN
+297 IAGPDGLKVTEN

-427 AYTFDRTLAK
+427 SFTFDRTLAK

-464 VGEEA
+464 VGEET

-509 KETPASPANLQI
+509 KETPVSPANLQI

-692 GDKMD
+692 GDKMA

-755 EGTATVAAV
+755 EGAATVAAV

-822 YKDAFKYTEYG
+822 YKDAFKYVEYG

-873 CRNLTSVKIP
+873 CKNLTSVKIP

-957 TFYRSNVTE
+957 TFYKSNVTE

-1031 LAESLSAYKKLKE
+1031 LAESLNAYKKLKE

-1078 ILYCPVAKE
+1078 ILYCPIAKE

-1110 APNAFNMYRQFSES
+1110 APNAFNMYKQSSES

-1224 GTLTKIGDSAFEGS
+1224 GTLTKIGDSAFEDS

-1251 DLVYGAHIFASCK
+1251 DLVYGAHIFASCG

-1281 SVFYKCSNLGK
+1281 SVFYKCSNLEK

-1297 NNENYESDEDVLYS
+1297 NNENYESDADVLYS

-1413 GAGAFTFDRKSD
+1413 GVGAFTFDRKSD

-1435 GLETIGDSAFAKCG
+1435 GLETIGDSAFARCG

-1454 LIPSS
+1454 VIPSS

-1480 SGELTL
+1480 SGELAL
-1486 GTSVFYLCEDLTSVT
+1486 GTYVFYLCEDLASVT

-1541 SRAFQNCTALTTVTF
+1541 SMAFNNCTALTTVTF

-1564 SFESGAFWGCTAL
+1564 SFASGAFWGCTAL

-1590 GNYDVFEF
+1590 GNYDLFEF

-1634 DDNVPQDFVAEYASY
+1634 DDNVPQDFVTEYASY

-1710 DSKTGIS
+1710 DGKTGIA

-1754 MYGTVLEEVTFEA
+1754 VYGTVLEEVTFEA

-1776 HAFGNSMITEF
+1776 YAFGNSMITEF

-1819 MLANLVSGVPNLKA
+1819 MLTNLVSGVPNLKA

-1866 DAEEYEVP
+1866 DAAEYEVP

-1944 SVNFEDGYACGSLPT
+1944 SVDFEDGYSYGSLPT

-1992 SVTFGIKKSGE
+1992 TVTFGIKKSGE
-2003 VNQLSRIGGYAFFG
+2003 VNQLTRIGGYAFFG

-2023 LRTEQPVKDSETGEI
+2023 LRTEQPVRDAETGEI
-2038 TVTYVEKLPD
+2038 TGVTYVEKLPD
-2048 SITEFGNSDN
+2048 SIVQFGNSDN

-2065 FTNCTSLQSITI
+2065 FTKCTSLQSITI
-2077 PDGVK
+2077 PDGVE
-2082 NINNSAF
+2082 NINGSAF

-2143 ESFDFIKV
+2143 ESFDFTKV

-2171 IGENVTQ
+2171 IGENVTK
-2178 AGGTSLF
+2178 ASGVNLF
-2185 DGCSGLKTVEFKPSN
+2185 DGCTALKTVEFKPGDA
-2200 TSATA
+2200 TTTLGGKAFLDCTA
-2205 LATLGSC
+2205 L
-2212 AFRNCSSLEKVI
+2212 EKAVI
-2224 IGENVSKI
+2224 GDNVTKI

-2241 ALTTFTIDGANAALT
+2241 ALTTFTIAGANAALT

-2266 TALKQFVFPS
+2266 TSLKQFVFPS
-2276 SVTTIGKSAFEGTES
+2276 SVTTIGRNAFEGTES

-2308 GDSAYLNSGISSIIF
+2308 GDSAYLNSGVSSVTF

-2343 CANLTSVTVPDAFA
+2343 CANLTSVTVPDVFA
-2357 TGKLAT
+2357 KGKLAT
-2363 AVFTGCTALKT
+2363 AVFTGCTSLNT
-2374 LNWESR
+2374 LNWESQ
-2380 LPIPSNMFKGCTAL
+2380 LPIPSNMFKGCTSL

-2406 GQSAFMDCSSLESI
+2406 GQSAFMGCSLLESI

-2434 KPSITDKSEVFSG
+2434 NPSITDKSEVFSG

-2509 SGGALYNGTKLLG
+2509 SGGALYSGTKLLG

-2588 FFGATGLTSVKLKD
+2588 FFGATGLTSVKLKN

-2612 CTSLESVEFLGE
+2612 CTALESVEFLGE
-2624 NVTIG
+2624 NVSIG
-2629 ESAFKGCTALREMIG
+2629 ENAFNGCTALREIIG

-2672 KFLGTTG
+2672 KTLGTTG
-2679 YIFNGAT
+2679 YIFKGAT

-2709 TSMFDG
+2709 AAMFDG

-2725 ESVELIDNYAF
+2725 ESVESIENYAF
-2736 RNCKSFDFSGFDLSN
+2736 RNCTSLNFDSVDFGEVTKIGSN
-2751 ITKLGGEV
+2751 VFQNCEKMTAIALPKLTSLGSTSTLAVKITSNVAV
-2759 FSGCELLKSITLNE
+2759 FSGCTRL
-2773 AITTIPSG
+2773 TTVSLGSG
-2781 LFTDCTSLSN
+2781 VTVL
-2791 ITIKG
+2791 G
-2796 KITSIGAKAFDNCGK
+2796 KNVFFNC
-2811 LQFEGNDF
+2811 
-2819 SAVKIIGAYA
+2819 S
-2829 FRNCRQLNNIALPAL
+2829 AL
-2844 TELSIVNKKNN
+2844 T
-2855 DNSNVFEGCVNLKT
+2855 T
-2869 VSFGEN
+2869 V
-2875 LTTLPKNTF
+2875 L
-2884 LGCTA
+2884 
-2889 LTQVEMPGVTEIKD
+2889 MPGVTQIGQYA
-2903 NVFGNCT
+2903 FAGCSGLT
-2910 SLNLTLTSGVT
+2910 SLALTSVVT
-2921 KVGANVFDGWLE
+2921 EVDANAFDGWLE

-2943 EGNLPSGWNAAWNAG
+2943 EGNLPSAWDAAWNAG

>member
-1 MKQKKLVLTGLT
+1 MAFYRDDIDMKHPTGGSFMKQKKLVLTGLT

-124 FNSNGGSEVAAKN
+124 FNSNGGSDVAAKN

-143 LAKPADPTKTGNKF
+143 LAKPADPTKAGNKF

-176 AITANTDLYALWVAV
+176 AITADTDLYALWVAV
-191 GENDNEFKVSFDLGY
+191 GENDNEFKINFDLGY
-206 EAAAPEAMTTVAGKL
+206 EAAAPDAMTTVAGKL

-257 FDADTTLYAVW
+257 FDADTTLFAVW

-287 EGVTTSAKLT
+287 EGVTTSAKIT
-297 IAGPNGLKVTEN
+297 IAGPDGLKVTEN

-332 TLEAGGKTA
+332 TLEADGKTA

-413 TVKALANGKATSVA
+413 TVKALANGKETSVA

-521 NGDNLT
+521 KGDNLT

-585 ESLYSD
+585 ESLFSD

-724 DEYFYGNADY
+724 DEYFYGNTDY

-755 EGTATVAAV
+755 EGAATVAAV

-822 YKDAFKYTEYG
+822 YKDAFKYVEYG

-873 CRNLTSVKIP
+873 CKNLTSVKIP

-957 TFYRSNVTE
+957 TFYKSNVTE

-1031 LAESLSAYKKLKE
+1031 LAESLNAYKKLKE

-1078 ILYCPVAKE
+1078 ILYCPIAKE

-1110 APNAFNMYRQFSES
+1110 APNAFNMYKQSSES

-1224 GTLTKIGDSAFEGS
+1224 GTLTKIGDSAFEDS

-1251 DLVYGAHIFASCK
+1251 DLVYGAHIFASCG

-1281 SVFYKCSNLGK
+1281 SVFYKCSNLEK

-1413 GAGAFTFDRKSD
+1413 GVGAFTFDRKSD

-1435 GLETIGDSAFAKCG
+1435 GLETIGDSAFARCG

-1454 LIPSS
+1454 VIPSS

-1480 SGELTL
+1480 SGELAL
-1486 GTSVFYLCEDLTSVT
+1486 GTYVFYLCEDLASVT

-1564 SFESGAFWGCTAL
+1564 SFASGAFWGCTAL

-1590 GNYDVFEF
+1590 GNYDLFEF

-1710 DSKTGIS
+1710 DYKTGIS

-1754 MYGTVLEEVTFEA
+1754 VYGTVLEEVTFEA

-1776 HAFGNSMITEF
+1776 YAFGNSMITEF

-1819 MLANLVSGVPNLKA
+1819 MLTNLVSGVPNLKA
-1833 VNIPAASKEL
+1833 VNIPAASNEL

-1866 DAEEYEVP
+1866 DAAEYEVP
-1874 YTVNTINAS
+1874 YTVTTINAS

-1909 FGASAFEASGLT
+1909 FGESAFEASGIT

-1929 KSLGNTIFKNCTSLV
+1929 KSLGNNIFKNCTSLV
-1944 SVNFEDGYACGSLPT
+1944 SVEFENGYAYGSLPT

-1983 VFYNNAALE
+1983 VFYKNAALE
-1992 SVTFGIKKSGE
+1992 TVTFGIKKTGE
-2003 VNQLSRIGGYAFFG
+2003 VSQLTRIGGYAFYG

-2023 LRTEQPVKDSETGEI
+2023 LQTEQPVKDSETGKI
-2038 TVTYVEKLPD
+2038 TGVTYVEKLPD
-2048 SITEFGNSDN
+2048 TINQFGNSDN

-2077 PDGVK
+2077 PDGVE
-2082 NINNSAF
+2082 NINGSAF

-2132 QQKAFLDCSSL
+2132 QKKAFLDCSSL
-2143 ESFDFIKV
+2143 ESFDFTKV

-2171 IGENVTQ
+2171 IGENVTK
-2178 AGGTSLF
+2178 AGGVNLF
-2185 DGCSGLKTVEFKPSN
+2185 DGCTALKTVEFKPGDA
-2200 TSATA
+2200 TTTLALGTKAFLDCTA
-2205 LATLGSC
+2205 L
-2212 AFRNCSSLEKVI
+2212 EKAVI
-2224 IGENVSKI
+2224 GDNVTKI

-2266 TALKQFVFPS
+2266 TSLKQFVFPS
-2276 SVTTIGKSAFEGTES
+2276 SVTTIGSNAFEGTES

-2302 AKGVAI
+2302 AKGVTI
-2308 GDSAYLNSGISSIIF
+2308 GSKAYLNSGVSSVTF

-2328 TGKSVAEIKI
+2328 TGKSVAEIKS
-2338 NAFRG
+2338 NAFQG
-2343 CANLTSVTVPDAFA
+2343 CANLTSVTVPDAF
-2357 TGKLAT
+2357 TKGKLAT
-2363 AVFTGCTALKT
+2363 AVFTGCTSLKM
-2374 LNWESR
+2374 LNWESQ
-2380 LPIPSNMFKGCTAL
+2380 LPIPSNMFKGCTSL

-2434 KPSITDKSEVFSG
+2434 NPSITDKSEVFSG

-2509 SGGALYNGTKLLG
+2509 SGGALYSGTKLLG

-2602 STVAKSAFQN
+2602 STVAKFAFQN

-2629 ESAFKGCTALREMIG
+2629 EYAFSGCTALREMIG

-2655 FQNAIQTTET
+2655 FQNCEKMTAIA
-2665 ELNFSNA
+2665 LP
-2672 KFLGTTG
+2672 
-2679 YIFNGAT
+2679 
-2686 KLTAITIKGVHADNK
+2686 KLTSLGSTSTLAVKIT
-2701 GVETKKIP
+2701 
-2709 TSMFDG
+2709 
-2715 CTSLADITVV
+2715 
-2725 ESVELIDNYAF
+2725 
-2736 RNCKSFDFSGFDLSN
+2736 SN
-2751 ITKLGGEV
+2751 VAV
-2759 FSGCELLKSITLNE
+2759 FSGCTRL
-2773 AITTIPSG
+2773 TTVSLGSG
-2781 LFTDCTSLSN
+2781 VTVL
-2791 ITIKG
+2791 G
-2796 KITSIGAKAFDNCGK
+2796 KNVFFNC
-2811 LQFEGNDF
+2811 
-2819 SAVKIIGAYA
+2819 S
-2829 FRNCRQLNNIALPAL
+2829 AL
-2844 TELSIVNKKNN
+2844 T
-2855 DNSNVFEGCVNLKT
+2855 T
-2869 VSFGEN
+2869 V
-2875 LTTLPKNTF
+2875 L
-2884 LGCTA
+2884 
-2889 LTQVEMPGVTEIKD
+2889 MPGVTQIGQYA
-2903 NVFGNCT
+2903 FAGCSGLT
-2910 SLNLTLTSGVT
+2910 SLALTSAVT
-2921 KVGANVFDGWLE
+2921 EVDANAFDGWLE

-2943 EGNLPSGWNAAWNAG
+2943 EGNLPSAWDAAWNAG

>member
-1 MKQKKLVLTGLT
+1 MTNRQATFIIKYKNIGIITGRGIAFYRDDIDMKHPTGGSFMKQKKLVLTGLT

-124 FNSNGGSEVAAKN
+124 FNSNGGSDVAAKN

-143 LAKPADPTKTGNKF
+143 LAKPADPTKAGNKF

-724 DEYFYGNADY
+724 DEYFYGNTDY

-755 EGTATVAAV
+755 EGSATVAAV

-822 YKDAFKYTEYG
+822 YKDAFKYVEYG

-957 TFYRSNVTE
+957 TFYKSNVTE

-1031 LAESLSAYKKLKE
+1031 LAESLNAYKKLKE

-1078 ILYCPVAKE
+1078 ILYCPIAKE

-1110 APNAFNMYRQFSES
+1110 APNAFNMYKQSSES

-1224 GTLTKIGDSAFEGS
+1224 GTLTKIGDSAFEDS

-1251 DLVYGAHIFASCK
+1251 DLVYGAHIFASCG

-1281 SVFYKCSNLGK
+1281 SVFYKCSNLEK

-1297 NNENYESDEDVLYS
+1297 NNENYESDADVLYS

-1413 GAGAFTFDRKSD
+1413 GVGAFTFDRKSD

-1435 GLETIGDSAFAKCG
+1435 GLETIGDSAFARCG

-1454 LIPSS
+1454 VIPSS

-1480 SGELTL
+1480 SGELAL
-1486 GTSVFYLCEDLTSVT
+1486 GTYVFYLCEDLASVT

-1541 SRAFQNCTALTTVTF
+1541 SMAFNNCTALTTVTF

-1564 SFESGAFWGCTAL
+1564 SFASGAFWGCTAL

-1590 GNYDVFEF
+1590 GNYDLFEF

-1634 DDNVPQDFVAEYASY
+1634 DDNVPQDFVTEYASY

-1710 DSKTGIS
+1710 DGKTGIA

-1730 SIAFPARLTSIGD
+1730 SIAFPVRLTSIGD

-1754 MYGTVLEEVTFEA
+1754 VYGTVLEEVTFEA

-1776 HAFGNSMITEF
+1776 YAFGNSMITEF

-1819 MLANLVSGVPNLKA
+1819 MLTNLVSGVPNLKA

-1866 DAEEYEVP
+1866 DAAEYEVP
-1874 YTVNTINAS
+1874 YTVTTITAS

-1929 KSLGNTIFKNCTSLV
+1929 KSLGNYIFKNCTSLV
-1944 SVNFEDGYACGSLPT
+1944 SVDFEDGYSYGSLPT

-1992 SVTFGIKKSGE
+1992 TVTFGIKKSGE
-2003 VNQLSRIGGYAFFG
+2003 VNQLTRIGGYAFFG

-2023 LRTEQPVKDSETGEI
+2023 LQTEQPVKDSETGKI
-2038 TVTYVEKLPD
+2038 TGVTYVEKLPD
-2048 SITEFGNSDN
+2048 SIVQFGNSDN

-2065 FTNCTSLQSITI
+2065 FTKCTSLQSITI
-2077 PDGVK
+2077 PDGVE
-2082 NINNSAF
+2082 NINGSAF

-2110 AFSGCTSLKTVN
+2110 AFSDCTSLKTVN

-2132 QQKAFLDCSSL
+2132 QQKAFLNCSSL
-2143 ESFDFIKV
+2143 ESFDFTKV

-2171 IGENVTQ
+2171 IGENVTK
-2178 AGGTSLF
+2178 ASGVNLF
-2185 DGCSGLKTVEFKPSN
+2185 DGCTALKTIEFKPGDA
-2200 TSATA
+2200 TTTLGGKAFLDCTA
-2205 LATLGSC
+2205 L
-2212 AFRNCSSLEKVI
+2212 EKAVI
-2224 IGENVSKI
+2224 GDNVTKI

-2241 ALTTFTIDGANAALT
+2241 ALTTFTIAGANAALT

-2266 TALKQFVFPS
+2266 TSLKQFVFPS
-2276 SVTTIGKSAFEGTES
+2276 SVTTIGRNAFEGTES

-2308 GDSAYLNSGISSIIF
+2308 GDSAYLNSGVSSVTF

-2357 TGKLAT
+2357 KGKLAT
-2363 AVFTGCTALKT
+2363 AVFTGCTSLKT
-2374 LNWESR
+2374 LNWESQ

-2406 GQSAFMDCSSLESI
+2406 GQSAFMGCSSLESI

-2434 KPSITDKSEVFSG
+2434 NPSITDKSEVFSG
-2447 CTSLKSIE
+2447 CTSFKSIE

-2509 SGGALYNGTKLLG
+2509 SGGALYSGTKLLG

-2549 LRTIELPNTVT
+2549 LRTIELPDTVT

-2588 FFGATGLTSVKLKD
+2588 FFGATGLTSVKLKN
-2602 STVAKSAFQN
+2602 STVAKSAFQD
-2612 CTSLESVEFLGE
+2612 CTALESVEFLGE

-2629 ESAFKGCTALREMIG
+2629 EYAFKGCTALREMIG

-2672 KFLGTTG
+2672 KTLGTTG

-2709 TSMFDG
+2709 SGMFDG

-2725 ESVELIDNYAF
+2725 ESVESIDNYAF
-2736 RNCKSFDFSGFDLSN
+2736 RNCTSLNFDSINF
-2751 ITKLGGEV
+2751 GEV
-2759 FSGCELLKSITLNE
+2759 TKIGSNVFQNCEKMTAIALPKLTSLGSTSTLAVKITSNVAAFSGCTRL
-2773 AITTIPSG
+2773 TTVSLGSG
-2781 LFTDCTSLSN
+2781 VTVL
-2791 ITIKG
+2791 G
-2796 KITSIGAKAFDNCGK
+2796 KNVFFNC
-2811 LQFEGNDF
+2811 
-2819 SAVKIIGAYA
+2819 S
-2829 FRNCRQLNNIALPAL
+2829 AL
-2844 TELSIVNKKNN
+2844 T
-2855 DNSNVFEGCVNLKT
+2855 T
-2869 VSFGEN
+2869 V
-2875 LTTLPKNTF
+2875 L
-2884 LGCTA
+2884 
-2889 LTQVEMPGVTEIKD
+2889 MPGVTQIGQYA
-2903 NVFGNCT
+2903 FAGCSGLT
-2910 SLNLTLTSGVT
+2910 SLTLTSAVT
-2921 KVGANVFDGWLE
+2921 EVDANAFDGWLE

-2943 EGNLPSGWNAAWNAG
+2943 EGNLPSAWDAAWNAG

>member
-1 MKQKKLVLTGLT
+1 MTNRQATFIIKYKNIGIITGRGIAFYRDDIDMKHPTGGSFMKQKKLVLTGLT

-31 AKPLEEGPETGTYYY
+31 VKPLEEGPETGTYYY

-124 FNSNGGSEVAAKN
+124 FNSNGGSDVAAKN

-143 LAKPADPTKTGNKF
+143 LAKPADPTKAGNKF

-176 AITANTDLYALWVAV
+176 AITADTDLYALWVAV
-191 GENDNEFKVSFDLGY
+191 GENDNEFKINFDLGY

-297 IAGPNGLKVTEN
+297 IAGPDGLKVTEN

-755 EGTATVAAV
+755 EGSATVAAV

-822 YKDAFKYTEYG
+822 YKDAFKYVEYG

-849 AELVIPATY
+849 SELVIPATY

-957 TFYRSNVTE
+957 TFYKSNVTE

-1031 LAESLSAYKKLKE
+1031 LAESLNAYKKLKE

-1078 ILYCPVAKE
+1078 ILYCPIAKE

-1110 APNAFNMYRQFSES
+1110 APNAFNMYKQSSES

-1224 GTLTKIGDSAFEGS
+1224 GTLTKIGDSAFEDS

-1251 DLVYGAHIFASCK
+1251 DLVYGAHIFASCG

-1281 SVFYKCSNLGK
+1281 SVFYKCSNLEK

-1297 NNENYESDEDVLYS
+1297 NNENYESDADVLYS

-1413 GAGAFTFDRKSD
+1413 GVGAFTFDRKSD

-1435 GLETIGDSAFAKCG
+1435 GLETIGDSAFARCG

-1454 LIPSS
+1454 VIPSS

-1480 SGELTL
+1480 SGELAL
-1486 GTSVFYLCEDLTSVT
+1486 GTYVFYLCEDLASVT

-1541 SRAFQNCTALTTVTF
+1541 SMAFNNCTALTTVTF

-1564 SFESGAFWGCTAL
+1564 SFASGAFWGCTAL

-1590 GNYDVFEF
+1590 GNYDLFEF

-1634 DDNVPQDFVAEYASY
+1634 DDNVPQDFVTEYASY

-1710 DSKTGIS
+1710 DGKTGIA

-1754 MYGTVLEEVTFEA
+1754 VYGTVLEEVTFEA

-1776 HAFGNSMITEF
+1776 YAFGNSMITEF

-1819 MLANLVSGVPNLKA
+1819 MLTNLVSGVPNLKA

-1866 DAEEYEVP
+1866 DAAEYEVP

-1944 SVNFEDGYACGSLPT
+1944 SVDFEDGYSYGSLPT

-1992 SVTFGIKKSGE
+1992 TVTFGIKKSGE
-2003 VNQLSRIGGYAFFG
+2003 VNQLTRIGGYAFFG

-2023 LRTEQPVKDSETGEI
+2023 LRTEQPVRDAETGEI
-2038 TVTYVEKLPD
+2038 TGVTYVEKLPD
-2048 SITEFGNSDN
+2048 SIVQFGNSDN

-2065 FTNCTSLQSITI
+2065 FTKCTSLQSITI
-2077 PDGVK
+2077 PDGVE
-2082 NINNSAF
+2082 NINGSAF

-2143 ESFDFIKV
+2143 ESFDFTKV

-2171 IGENVTQ
+2171 IGENVTK
-2178 AGGTSLF
+2178 ASGVNLF
-2185 DGCSGLKTVEFKPSN
+2185 DGCTALKTVEFKPGDA
-2200 TSATA
+2200 TTTLGGKAFLDCTA
-2205 LATLGSC
+2205 L
-2212 AFRNCSSLEKVI
+2212 EKAVI
-2224 IGENVSKI
+2224 GDNVTKI

-2241 ALTTFTIDGANAALT
+2241 ALTTFTIAGANAALT

-2266 TALKQFVFPS
+2266 TSLKQFVFPS
-2276 SVTTIGKSAFEGTES
+2276 SVTTIGRNAFEGTES

-2308 GDSAYLNSGISSIIF
+2308 GDSAYLNSGVSSVTF

-2343 CANLTSVTVPDAFA
+2343 CANLTSVTVPDVFA
-2357 TGKLAT
+2357 KGKLAT
-2363 AVFTGCTALKT
+2363 AVFTGCTSLNT
-2374 LNWESR
+2374 LNWESQ
-2380 LPIPSNMFKGCTAL
+2380 LPIPSNMFKGCTSL

-2406 GQSAFMDCSSLESI
+2406 GQSAFMGCSLLESI

-2434 KPSITDKSEVFSG
+2434 NPSITDKSEVFSG

-2509 SGGALYNGTKLLG
+2509 SGGALYSGTKLLG

-2588 FFGATGLTSVKLKD
+2588 FFGATGLTSVKLKN

-2612 CTSLESVEFLGE
+2612 CTALESVEFLGE
-2624 NVTIG
+2624 NVSIG
-2629 ESAFKGCTALREMIG
+2629 ENAFNGCTALREIIG

-2672 KFLGTTG
+2672 KTLGTTG
-2679 YIFNGAT
+2679 YIFKGAT

-2709 TSMFDG
+2709 AAMFDG

-2725 ESVELIDNYAF
+2725 ESVESIENYAF
-2736 RNCKSFDFSGFDLSN
+2736 RNCTSLNFDSVDFGEVTKIGSN
-2751 ITKLGGEV
+2751 VFQNCEKMTAIALPKLTSLGSTSTLAVKITSNVAV
-2759 FSGCELLKSITLNE
+2759 FSGCTRL
-2773 AITTIPSG
+2773 TTVSLGSG
-2781 LFTDCTSLSN
+2781 VTVL
-2791 ITIKG
+2791 G
-2796 KITSIGAKAFDNCGK
+2796 KNVFFNC
-2811 LQFEGNDF
+2811 
-2819 SAVKIIGAYA
+2819 S
-2829 FRNCRQLNNIALPAL
+2829 AL
-2844 TELSIVNKKNN
+2844 T
-2855 DNSNVFEGCVNLKT
+2855 T
-2869 VSFGEN
+2869 V
-2875 LTTLPKNTF
+2875 L
-2884 LGCTA
+2884 
-2889 LTQVEMPGVTEIKD
+2889 MPGVTQIGQYA
-2903 NVFGNCT
+2903 FAGCSGLT
-2910 SLNLTLTSGVT
+2910 SLALTSVVT
-2921 KVGANVFDGWLE
+2921 EVDANAFDGWLE

-2943 EGNLPSGWNAAWNAG
+2943 EGNLPSAWDAAWNAG

>member
-124 FNSNGGSEVAAKN
+124 FNSNGGSDVAAKN

-143 LAKPADPTKTGNKF
+143 LAKPVDPTKAGNKF

-191 GENDNEFKVSFDLGY
+191 GENDNEFKINFDLGY

-287 EGVTTSAKLT
+287 EGVTTSAKIT

-585 ESLYSD
+585 ESLFSD

-755 EGTATVAAV
+755 EGSATVAAV

-822 YKDAFKYTEYG
+822 YKDAFKYVEYG

-873 CRNLTSVKIP
+873 CKNLTSVKIP

-1078 ILYCPVAKE
+1078 ILYCPIAKE

-1110 APNAFNMYRQFSES
+1110 APNAFNMYKQSSES
-1124 KNAYYDLNRIV
+1124 RNAYYDLNRIV

-1224 GTLTKIGDSAFEGS
+1224 GTLTKIGDSAFEDS

-1251 DLVYGAHIFASCK
+1251 DLVYGAHIFASCG

-1281 SVFYKCSNLGK
+1281 SVFYKCSNLEK

-1297 NNENYESDEDVLYS
+1297 NNENYESDADVLYS

-1413 GAGAFTFDRKSD
+1413 GVGAFTFDRKSD

-1435 GLETIGDSAFAKCG
+1435 GLETIGDSAFARCG

-1454 LIPSS
+1454 VIPSS

-1480 SGELTL
+1480 SGELAL
-1486 GTSVFYLCEDLTSVT
+1486 GTYVFYLCEDLASVT

-1564 SFESGAFWGCTAL
+1564 SFASGAFWGCTAL

-1590 GNYDVFEF
+1590 GNYDLFEF
-1598 GEAGNVLQS
+1598 GEAGNILQS

-1634 DDNVPQDFVAEYASY
+1634 DDNVPQDFVAEYSSY

-1710 DSKTGIS
+1710 DNKTGIS

-1754 MYGTVLEEVTFEA
+1754 VYGTVLEEVTFEA

-1776 HAFGNSMITEF
+1776 YAFGNSMITEF

-1819 MLANLVSGVPNLKA
+1819 MLTNLVSGVPNLKA

-1866 DAEEYEVP
+1866 DAAEYEVP
-1874 YTVNTINAS
+1874 YTVTTITAS

-1921 EITLPART
+1921 AITLPART

-1944 SVNFEDGYACGSLPT
+1944 SVDFEDGYAYGSLPT

-1992 SVTFGIKKSGE
+1992 TVTFGIKKTGE
-2003 VNQLSRIGGYAFFG
+2003 VSQLTRIGGYAFYG

-2038 TVTYVEKLPD
+2038 TGVTYVEKLPD
-2048 SITEFGNSDN
+2048 SINQFGNSDN

-2065 FTNCTSLQSITI
+2065 FTKCTSLQSITI
-2077 PDGVK
+2077 PDGVE
-2082 NINNSAF
+2082 NINGSAF

-2143 ESFDFIKV
+2143 ESFDFTKV

-2171 IGENVTQ
+2171 IGENVTK
-2178 AGGTSLF
+2178 AGGVNLF
-2185 DGCSGLKTVEFKPSN
+2185 DGCTALKTVEFKPGDA
-2200 TSATA
+2200 TTTLGGKAFLDCTA
-2205 LATLGSC
+2205 L
-2212 AFRNCSSLEKVI
+2212 EKAVI
-2224 IGENVSKI
+2224 GDNVTKI

-2266 TALKQFVFPS
+2266 TSLKQFVFPS
-2276 SVTTIGKSAFEGTES
+2276 SVTTIGSNAFEGTES

-2302 AKGVAI
+2302 AKGVTI
-2308 GDSAYLNSGISSIIF
+2308 GSKAYLNSGVSSVTF

-2328 TGKSVAEIKI
+2328 TGKSVAEIKS
-2338 NAFRG
+2338 NAFQG

-2357 TGKLAT
+2357 KGKLAT
-2363 AVFTGCTALKT
+2363 AVFTGCTSLKT
-2374 LNWESR
+2374 LNWESQ

-2406 GQSAFMDCSSLESI
+2406 GQSAFMGCSSLESI

-2434 KPSITDKSEVFSG
+2434 TPSITNTSEVFSG

-2464 WDLFRNCEN
+2464 GDLFRNCEN

-2478 FNAAV
+2478 FNAPV
-2483 TVFGKGVFA
+2483 MVFGKGVFA

-2509 SGGALYNGTKLLG
+2509 SGGALYSGTKLLG
-2522 YGGGSERLTVA
+2522 YGGGSEKLRVA

-2549 LRTIELPNTVT
+2549 LRTIELPDTVT

-2624 NVTIG
+2624 NVSIG
-2629 ESAFKGCTALREMIG
+2629 EYAFSGCTALREMIG

-2672 KFLGTTG
+2672 KSLGTTG
-2679 YIFNGAT
+2679 NVFKGAT

-2709 TSMFDG
+2709 SGMFDG

-2725 ESVELIDNYAF
+2725 ESVESIDNYAF
-2736 RNCKSFDFSGFDLSN
+2736 RNCTSLNFDSINFGEVTKIGSN
-2751 ITKLGGEV
+2751 VFQNCEKMTAIALPKLTSLGSTSTLAVKITSNVAV
-2759 FSGCELLKSITLNE
+2759 FSGCTRL
-2773 AITTIPSG
+2773 TTVSLGSG
-2781 LFTDCTSLSN
+2781 VTVL
-2791 ITIKG
+2791 G
-2796 KITSIGAKAFDNCGK
+2796 KNVFFNC
-2811 LQFEGNDF
+2811 
-2819 SAVKIIGAYA
+2819 S
-2829 FRNCRQLNNIALPAL
+2829 AL
-2844 TELSIVNKKNN
+2844 T
-2855 DNSNVFEGCVNLKT
+2855 T
-2869 VSFGEN
+2869 V
-2875 LTTLPKNTF
+2875 L
-2884 LGCTA
+2884 
-2889 LTQVEMPGVTEIKD
+2889 MPGVTQIGQYA
-2903 NVFGNCT
+2903 FAGCSGLT
-2910 SLNLTLTSGVT
+2910 SLTLTSAVT
-2921 KVGANVFDGWLE
+2921 AVDANAFDGWIE

-2943 EGNLPSGWNAAWNAG
+2943 EGNLPSDWNAAWNAG

>member
-124 FNSNGGSEVAAKN
+124 FNSNGGSDVATKN

-143 LAKPADPTKTGNKF
+143 LAKPADPTKAGNKF

-176 AITANTDLYALWVAV
+176 AITADTDLYALWVAV
-191 GENDNEFKVSFDLGY
+191 GENDNEFKINFDLGY

-268 AQGDETAPLLSV
+268 AQGAETAPLLSV

-287 EGVTTSAKLT
+287 EGVTTSAKIT
-297 IAGPNGLKVTEN
+297 IAGPDGLKVTEN

-724 DEYFYGNADY
+724 DEYFYGNTDY

-822 YKDAFKYTEYG
+822 YKDAFKYVEYG

-873 CRNLTSVKIP
+873 CKNLTSVKIP

-957 TFYRSNVTE
+957 TFYKSNVTE

-1031 LAESLSAYKKLKE
+1031 LAESLNAYKKLKE
-1044 INVIGECDGQVYASL
+1044 INVIGECYGQVYASL

-1078 ILYCPVAKE
+1078 ILYCPIAKE

-1110 APNAFNMYRQFSES
+1110 APNAFNMYKQSSES
-1124 KNAYYDLNRIV
+1124 RNAYYNLNRIV

-1224 GTLTKIGDSAFEGS
+1224 GTLTKIGDSAFEDS

-1251 DLVYGAHIFASCK
+1251 DLVYGAHIFASCG

-1281 SVFYKCSNLGK
+1281 SVFYKCSNLEK

-1297 NNENYESDEDVLYS
+1297 NNENYESDADVLYS

-1435 GLETIGDSAFAKCG
+1435 GLETIGDSAFARCG

-1454 LIPSS
+1454 VIPSS

-1480 SGELTL
+1480 SGELAL
-1486 GTSVFYLCEDLTSVT
+1486 GTYVFYLCEDLASVT

-1564 SFESGAFWGCTAL
+1564 SFASGAFWGCTAL

-1590 GNYDVFEF
+1590 GNYDLFEF

-1710 DSKTGIS
+1710 DNKTGIA

-1754 MYGTVLEEVTFEA
+1754 VYGTVLEEVTFEA

-1787 TVPDS
+1787 TIPDS

-1819 MLANLVSGVPNLKA
+1819 MLTNLVSGVPNLKA

-1866 DAEEYEVP
+1866 DAAEYEVP
-1874 YTVNTINAS
+1874 YTVTTINAS

-1921 EITLPART
+1921 AITLPART

-1944 SVNFEDGYACGSLPT
+1944 SVDFEDGYSYGSLPT

-1992 SVTFGIKKSGE
+1992 TVTFGIKKSGE
-2003 VNQLSRIGGYAFFG
+2003 VNQLTRIGGYAFFG

-2023 LRTEQPVKDSETGEI
+2023 LRTEQPVRDAETGEI
-2038 TVTYVEKLPD
+2038 TGVTYVEKLPD

-2065 FTNCTSLQSITI
+2065 FTKCTSLQSITI
-2077 PDGVK
+2077 PDGVE
-2082 NINNSAF
+2082 NINGSAF

-2143 ESFDFIKV
+2143 ESFDFTKV

-2171 IGENVTQ
+2171 IGENVTK
-2178 AGGTSLF
+2178 ASGVNLF
-2185 DGCSGLKTVEFKPSN
+2185 DGCTALKTVEFKPGDA
-2200 TSATA
+2200 TTTLGGKAFLDCTA
-2205 LATLGSC
+2205 L
-2212 AFRNCSSLEKVI
+2212 EKAVI
-2224 IGENVSKI
+2224 GDNVTKI
-2232 GSSAFENCT
+2232 GSNAFENCT
-2241 ALTTFTIDGANAALT
+2241 ALTTFTIAGANAALT
-2256 TVDSKAFLNC
+2256 TVDSRAFLNC
-2266 TALKQFVFPS
+2266 TSLKQFVFPS
-2276 SVTTIGKSAFEGTES
+2276 SVTTIGGNAFEGTES

-2302 AKGVAI
+2302 AKGVTI
-2308 GDSAYLNSGISSIIF
+2308 GSKAYLNSGVSSVTF

-2328 TGKSVAEIKI
+2328 TGKSVAEIKS
-2338 NAFRG
+2338 NAFQG

-2357 TGKLAT
+2357 KGKLAT
-2363 AVFTGCTALKT
+2363 AVFTGCTSLKT
-2374 LNWESR
+2374 LNWESQ

-2434 KPSITDKSEVFSG
+2434 NPSITSPSEVFSG

-2464 WDLFRNCEN
+2464 GDLFRNCEN

-2478 FNAAV
+2478 FNAPV

-2509 SGGALYNGTKLLG
+2509 SGGALYSGTKLLG
-2522 YGGGSERLTVA
+2522 YGGGSEKLRVA

-2549 LRTIELPNTVT
+2549 LRTIELPDTVT

-2612 CTSLESVEFLGE
+2612 CTALESVEFLGE
-2624 NVTIG
+2624 NVSIG
-2629 ESAFKGCTALREMIG
+2629 EYAFSGCTALREMIG

-2672 KFLGTTG
+2672 KSLGTTG
-2679 YIFNGAT
+2679 NVFKGAT

-2709 TSMFDG
+2709 SGMFDG

-2725 ESVELIDNYAF
+2725 ESVESIDNYAF
-2736 RNCKSFDFSGFDLSN
+2736 RNCTSLNFDSINFGEVTKIGSN
-2751 ITKLGGEV
+2751 VFQNCEKMTAIALPKLTSLGSTSTLAVKITSNVAV
-2759 FSGCELLKSITLNE
+2759 FSGCTRL
-2773 AITTIPSG
+2773 TTVSLGSG
-2781 LFTDCTSLSN
+2781 VTVL
-2791 ITIKG
+2791 G
-2796 KITSIGAKAFDNCGK
+2796 KNVFFNC
-2811 LQFEGNDF
+2811 
-2819 SAVKIIGAYA
+2819 S
-2829 FRNCRQLNNIALPAL
+2829 AL
-2844 TELSIVNKKNN
+2844 T
-2855 DNSNVFEGCVNLKT
+2855 T
-2869 VSFGEN
+2869 V
-2875 LTTLPKNTF
+2875 L
-2884 LGCTA
+2884 
-2889 LTQVEMPGVTEIKD
+2889 MPGVTQIGQYA
-2903 NVFGNCT
+2903 FAGCSGLT
-2910 SLNLTLTSGVT
+2910 SLTLTSAVT
-2921 KVGANVFDGWLE
+2921 AVDANAFDGWIE

-2943 EGNLPSGWNAAWNAG
+2943 EGSLPSDWNAAWNTG

>member
-1 MKQKKLVLTGLT
+1 MTNRQATFIIKYKNIGIITGRGIAFYRDDIDMKHPTGGSFMKQKKLVLTGLT

-124 FNSNGGSEVAAKN
+124 FNSNGGSDVAAKN

-143 LAKPADPTKTGNKF
+143 LAKPADPTKAGNKF

-191 GENDNEFKVSFDLGY
+191 GENDNEFKINFDLGY

-297 IAGPNGLKVTEN
+297 IAGPDGLKVTEN

-377 SVKCGNANHEHLEI
+377 SVKCGNANHEHVEI

-585 ESLYSD
+585 ESLFSD

-755 EGTATVAAV
+755 EGSATVAAV

-822 YKDAFKYTEYG
+822 YKDAFKYVEYG

-1078 ILYCPVAKE
+1078 ILYCPIAKE

-1110 APNAFNMYRQFSES
+1110 APNAFNMYKQSSES
-1124 KNAYYDLNRIV
+1124 RNAYYNLNRIV

-1224 GTLTKIGDSAFEGS
+1224 GTLTKIGDSAFEDS
-1238 DALTEIDFSHVRN
+1238 DALIEIDFSHVRN
-1251 DLVYGAHIFASCK
+1251 DLVYGAHIFASCG

-1297 NNENYESDEDVLYS
+1297 NNENYESDADVLYS

-1435 GLETIGDSAFAKCG
+1435 GLETIGDSAFARCG

-1454 LIPSS
+1454 VIPSS

-1480 SGELTL
+1480 SGELAL
-1486 GTSVFYLCEDLTSVT
+1486 GTYVFYLCEDLASVT

-1564 SFESGAFWGCTAL
+1564 SFASGAFWGCTAL

-1590 GNYDVFEF
+1590 GNYDLFEF

-1710 DSKTGIS
+1710 DYKTGIS

-1754 MYGTVLEEVTFEA
+1754 VYGTVLEEVTFEA

-1866 DAEEYEVP
+1866 DAAEYEVP
-1874 YTVNTINAS
+1874 YTVTTINAS

-1929 KSLGNTIFKNCTSLV
+1929 KSLGNYIFRNCTSLV

-1992 SVTFGIKKSGE
+1992 TVTFGIKKSGE
-2003 VNQLSRIGGYAFFG
+2003 VNQLTRIGGYAFFG

-2023 LRTEQPVKDSETGEI
+2023 LQTEQPVKDSETGKI
-2038 TVTYVEKLPD
+2038 TGVTYVEKLPD

-2065 FTNCTSLQSITI
+2065 FTKCTSLQSITI
-2077 PDGVK
+2077 PDGVE

-2096 TVNLPKSLKTIYSS
+2096 TVNLPKLLKTIYSS

-2143 ESFDFIKV
+2143 ESFDFTKV

-2171 IGENVTQ
+2171 IGENVTK
-2178 AGGTSLF
+2178 AGGVNLF
-2185 DGCSGLKTVEFKPSN
+2185 DGCTALKTVEFKPGDA
-2200 TSATA
+2200 TTTLALGTKAFLDCTA
-2205 LATLGSC
+2205 L
-2212 AFRNCSSLEKVI
+2212 EKAVI
-2224 IGENVSKI
+2224 GDKVTKI

-2266 TALKQFVFPS
+2266 TSLKQFVFPS
-2276 SVTTIGKSAFEGTES
+2276 SVTTIGGNAFEGTES

-2302 AKGVAI
+2302 AKGVTI
-2308 GDSAYLNSGISSIIF
+2308 GSKAYLNSGVSSVTF

-2328 TGKSVAEIKI
+2328 TGKSVAEIKA
-2338 NAFRG
+2338 NAFQG

-2357 TGKLAT
+2357 KGKLAT
-2363 AVFTGCTALKT
+2363 AVFMGCTSLNT
-2374 LNWESR
+2374 LNWESQ
-2380 LPIPSNMFKGCTAL
+2380 LPIPSNTFKGCTAL

-2406 GQSAFMDCSSLESI
+2406 GQSAFMGCSSLESI
-2420 TLPSGLTL
+2420 TLPTGLTL

-2434 KPSITDKSEVFSG
+2434 NPSITDKSEVFSG

-2478 FNAAV
+2478 FNAPV

-2509 SGGALYNGTKLLG
+2509 SGGALYSGTKLLG
-2522 YGGGSERLTVA
+2522 YGGGSEKLTVA

-2549 LRTIELPNTVT
+2549 LRTIELPDTVT

-2588 FFGATGLTSVKLKD
+2588 FFGATGLTSVKLKN

-2709 TSMFDG
+2709 AAMFDG
-2715 CTSLADITVV
+2715 CTSLADVTVV
-2725 ESVELIDNYAF
+2725 ESVESIDNYAF
-2736 RNCKSFDFSGFDLSN
+2736 RNCTALNFDSIDFGEVTKIGSN
-2751 ITKLGGEV
+2751 VFQNCEKMTAIALPKLTSLGSTSTWAVKITANVAV
-2759 FSGCELLKSITLNE
+2759 FSGCTRL
-2773 AITTIPSG
+2773 TTVSLGSG
-2781 LFTDCTSLSN
+2781 VTVL
-2791 ITIKG
+2791 G
-2796 KITSIGAKAFDNCGK
+2796 KNVFFNC
-2811 LQFEGNDF
+2811 
-2819 SAVKIIGAYA
+2819 S
-2829 FRNCRQLNNIALPAL
+2829 AL
-2844 TELSIVNKKNN
+2844 T
-2855 DNSNVFEGCVNLKT
+2855 T
-2869 VSFGEN
+2869 V
-2875 LTTLPKNTF
+2875 L
-2884 LGCTA
+2884 
-2889 LTQVEMPGVTEIKD
+2889 MPGVTQIGQYA
-2903 NVFGNCT
+2903 FAGCSGLT
-2910 SLNLTLTSGVT
+2910 SLALTSAVT
-2921 KVGANVFDGWLE
+2921 AVDANAFDGWLE

-2943 EGNLPSGWNAAWNAG
+2943 EGNLPSDWNAAWNAG

>member
-1 MKQKKLVLTGLT
+1 MTNRQATFIIKYKNIGIITGRGIAFYRDDIDMKHPTGGSFMKQKKLVLTGLT

-124 FNSNGGSEVAAKN
+124 FNSNGGSDVAAKN

-143 LAKPADPTKTGNKF
+143 LAKPADPTKAGNKF

-191 GENDNEFKVSFDLGY
+191 GENDNEFKINFDLGY

-297 IAGPNGLKVTEN
+297 IAGPDGLKVTEN

-427 AYTFDRTLAK
+427 SFTFDRTLAK

-464 VGEEA
+464 VGEET

-509 KETPASPANLQI
+509 KETPVSPANLQI

-692 GDKMD
+692 GDKMA

-755 EGTATVAAV
+755 EGAATVAAV

-822 YKDAFKYTEYG
+822 YKDAFKYVEYG

-873 CRNLTSVKIP
+873 CKNLTSVKIP

-957 TFYRSNVTE
+957 TFYKSNVTE

-1031 LAESLSAYKKLKE
+1031 LAESLNAYKKLKE

-1078 ILYCPVAKE
+1078 ILYCPIAKE

-1110 APNAFNMYRQFSES
+1110 APNAFNMYKQSSES

-1224 GTLTKIGDSAFEGS
+1224 GTLTKIGDSAFEDS

-1251 DLVYGAHIFASCK
+1251 DLVYGAHIFASCG

-1281 SVFYKCSNLGK
+1281 SVFYKCSNLEK

-1297 NNENYESDEDVLYS
+1297 NNENYESDADVLYS

-1413 GAGAFTFDRKSD
+1413 GVGAFTFDRKSD

-1435 GLETIGDSAFAKCG
+1435 GLETIGDSAFARCG

-1454 LIPSS
+1454 VIPSS

-1480 SGELTL
+1480 SGELAL
-1486 GTSVFYLCEDLTSVT
+1486 GTYVFYLCEDLASVT

-1541 SRAFQNCTALTTVTF
+1541 SMAFNNCTALTTVTF

-1564 SFESGAFWGCTAL
+1564 SFASGAFWGCTAL

-1590 GNYDVFEF
+1590 GNYDLFEF

-1634 DDNVPQDFVAEYASY
+1634 DDNVPQDFVTEYASY

-1710 DSKTGIS
+1710 DGKTGIA

-1754 MYGTVLEEVTFEA
+1754 VYGTVLEEVTFEA

-1776 HAFGNSMITEF
+1776 YAFGNSMITEF

-1819 MLANLVSGVPNLKA
+1819 MLTNLVSGVPNLKA

-1866 DAEEYEVP
+1866 DAAEYEVP

-1944 SVNFEDGYACGSLPT
+1944 SVDFEDGYSYGSLPT

-1992 SVTFGIKKSGE
+1992 TVTFGIKKSGE
-2003 VNQLSRIGGYAFFG
+2003 VNQLTRIGGYAFFG

-2023 LRTEQPVKDSETGEI
+2023 LRTEQPVRDAETGEI
-2038 TVTYVEKLPD
+2038 TGVTYVEKLPD
-2048 SITEFGNSDN
+2048 SIVQFGNSDN

-2065 FTNCTSLQSITI
+2065 FTKCTSLQSITI
-2077 PDGVK
+2077 PDGVE
-2082 NINNSAF
+2082 NINGSAF

-2143 ESFDFIKV
+2143 ESFDFTKV

-2171 IGENVTQ
+2171 IGENVTK
-2178 AGGTSLF
+2178 ASGVNLF
-2185 DGCSGLKTVEFKPSN
+2185 DGCTALKTVEFKPGDA
-2200 TSATA
+2200 TTTLGGKAFLDCTA
-2205 LATLGSC
+2205 L
-2212 AFRNCSSLEKVI
+2212 EKAVI
-2224 IGENVSKI
+2224 GDNVTKI

-2241 ALTTFTIDGANAALT
+2241 ALTTFTIAGANAALT

-2266 TALKQFVFPS
+2266 TSLKQFVFPS
-2276 SVTTIGKSAFEGTES
+2276 SVTTIGCNAFEGTES

-2308 GDSAYLNSGISSIIF
+2308 GDSAYLNSGVSSVTF

-2343 CANLTSVTVPDAFA
+2343 CANLTSVTVPDVFA
-2357 TGKLAT
+2357 KGKLAT
-2363 AVFTGCTALKT
+2363 AVFTGCTSLNT
-2374 LNWESR
+2374 LNWESQ
-2380 LPIPSNMFKGCTAL
+2380 LPIPSNMFKGCTSL

-2406 GQSAFMDCSSLESI
+2406 GQSAFMGCSLLESI

-2434 KPSITDKSEVFSG
+2434 NPSITDKSEVFSG

-2509 SGGALYNGTKLLG
+2509 SGGALYSGTKLLG

-2588 FFGATGLTSVKLKD
+2588 FFGATGLTSVKLKN

-2612 CTSLESVEFLGE
+2612 CTALESVEFLGE
-2624 NVTIG
+2624 NVSIG
-2629 ESAFKGCTALREMIG
+2629 ENAFNGCTALREIIG

-2672 KFLGTTG
+2672 KTLGTTG
-2679 YIFNGAT
+2679 YIFKGAT

-2709 TSMFDG
+2709 AAMFDG

-2725 ESVELIDNYAF
+2725 ESVESIENYAF
-2736 RNCKSFDFSGFDLSN
+2736 RNCTSLNFDSVDFGEVTKIGSN
-2751 ITKLGGEV
+2751 VFQNCEKMTAIALPKLTSLGSTSTLAVKITSNVAV
-2759 FSGCELLKSITLNE
+2759 FSGCTRL
-2773 AITTIPSG
+2773 TTVSLGSG
-2781 LFTDCTSLSN
+2781 VTVL
-2791 ITIKG
+2791 G
-2796 KITSIGAKAFDNCGK
+2796 KNVFFNC
-2811 LQFEGNDF
+2811 
-2819 SAVKIIGAYA
+2819 S
-2829 FRNCRQLNNIALPAL
+2829 AL
-2844 TELSIVNKKNN
+2844 T
-2855 DNSNVFEGCVNLKT
+2855 T
-2869 VSFGEN
+2869 V
-2875 LTTLPKNTF
+2875 L
-2884 LGCTA
+2884 
-2889 LTQVEMPGVTEIKD
+2889 MPGVTQIGQYA
-2903 NVFGNCT
+2903 FAGCSGLT
-2910 SLNLTLTSGVT
+2910 SLALTSVVT
-2921 KVGANVFDGWLE
+2921 EVDANAFDGWLE

-2943 EGNLPSGWNAAWNAG
+2943 EGNLPSAWDAAWNAG

>member
-1 MKQKKLVLTGLT
+1 MTNRQATFIIKYKNIGIIIGRGIAFYRDDIDMKHPTGGSFMKQKKLVLTGLT

-124 FNSNGGSEVAAKN
+124 FNSNGGSDVAAKN

-143 LAKPADPTKTGNKF
+143 LAKPADPTKAGNKF

-191 GENDNEFKVSFDLGY
+191 GENDNEFKINFDIGY

-252 TDSTV
+252 TDTTV

-297 IAGPNGLKVTEN
+297 IAGPDGLKVTEN

-585 ESLYSD
+585 ESLFSD

-822 YKDAFKYTEYG
+822 YKDAFKYVEYG

-849 AELVIPATY
+849 SELVIPATY

-1078 ILYCPVAKE
+1078 ILYCPIAKE

-1110 APNAFNMYRQFSES
+1110 APNAFNMYKQSSES
-1124 KNAYYDLNRIV
+1124 RNAYYNLNRIV

-1224 GTLTKIGDSAFEGS
+1224 GTLTKIGDSAFEDS
-1238 DALTEIDFSHVRN
+1238 DALIEIDFSHVRN
-1251 DLVYGAHIFASCK
+1251 DLVYGAHIFASCG

-1413 GAGAFTFDRKSD
+1413 GAGAFTVDVKSD

-1435 GLETIGDSAFAKCG
+1435 GLETIGDSAFARCG

-1454 LIPSS
+1454 VIPSS

-1480 SGELTL
+1480 SGELAL
-1486 GTSVFYLCEDLTSVT
+1486 GTYVFYLCEDLASVT

-1564 SFESGAFWGCTAL
+1564 SFASGAFWGCTAL

-1590 GNYDVFEF
+1590 GNYDLFEF
-1598 GEAGNVLQS
+1598 GEAGNIMQS

-1710 DSKTGIS
+1710 DNKTGIA

-1754 MYGTVLEEVTFEA
+1754 IYGTVLEEVTFEA

-1776 HAFGNSMITEF
+1776 YAFGNSMITEF

-1819 MLANLVSGVPNLKA
+1819 MLTNLVSGVPNLKA

-1866 DAEEYEVP
+1866 DAAEYEVP

-1944 SVNFEDGYACGSLPT
+1944 SVDFEDGYAYGSLPT

-1992 SVTFGIKKSGE
+1992 TVTFGITKTGVVS
-2003 VNQLSRIGGYAFFG
+2003 QLTRIGGYAFYG

-2023 LRTEQPVKDSETGEI
+2023 LQTEQPVRDSETGEI
-2038 TVTYVEKLPD
+2038 TGVTYVEKLPD
-2048 SITEFGNSDN
+2048 SIVQFGNSDN
-2058 AATGNGP
+2058 VATGNGP
-2065 FTNCTSLQSITI
+2065 FTKCTSLQSITI
-2077 PDGVK
+2077 PDGVE
-2082 NINNSAF
+2082 NINGSAF

-2143 ESFDFIKV
+2143 ESFDFTKV
-2151 GSLSGHGNIFQNCT
+2151 GSLSEHGNIFQNCT

-2171 IGENVTQ
+2171 IGENVTK
-2178 AGGTSLF
+2178 ASGVNLF
-2185 DGCSGLKTVEFKPSN
+2185 DGCTALKTVEFKPGDA
-2200 TSATA
+2200 TTTLGGKAFLDCTA
-2205 LATLGSC
+2205 L
-2212 AFRNCSSLEKVI
+2212 EKAVI
-2224 IGENVSKI
+2224 GDNVTKI
-2232 GSSAFENCT
+2232 GSNAFENCT

-2256 TVDSKAFLNC
+2256 TVDSRAFKNC
-2266 TALKQFVFPS
+2266 TSLKQFVFPS
-2276 SVTTIGKSAFEGTES
+2276 SVTTIGSNAFEGTES

-2302 AKGVAI
+2302 AKGVTI
-2308 GDSAYLNSGISSIIF
+2308 GSEAYLNSGVSSVTF

-2357 TGKLAT
+2357 KGKLAT
-2363 AVFTGCTALKT
+2363 AVFMGCTSLNT
-2374 LNWESR
+2374 LNWESQ
-2380 LPIPSNMFKGCTAL
+2380 LPIPSNMFKGCSAL

-2434 KPSITDKSEVFSG
+2434 TPRITDRSEVFSG

-2464 WDLFRNCEN
+2464 GDLFRNCEN

-2483 TVFGKGVFA
+2483 TLFGKGVFA

-2509 SGGALYNGTKLLG
+2509 SGGALYSGTKLLG

-2549 LRTIELPNTVT
+2549 LRTIELPDTVT

-2588 FFGATGLTSVKLKD
+2588 FLGATGLTSVKLKN
-2602 STVAKSAFQN
+2602 STVAKAAFQD

-2709 TSMFDG
+2709 AAMFDG
-2715 CTSLADITVV
+2715 CTSLADVTVV
-2725 ESVELIDNYAF
+2725 ESVESIDNYAF
-2736 RNCKSFDFSGFDLSN
+2736 RNCTALNFDSIDFGEVTKIGSN
-2751 ITKLGGEV
+2751 VFQNCEKMTAIALPKLTSLGSTSTLAVKITANVAV
-2759 FSGCELLKSITLNE
+2759 FSGCTRL
-2773 AITTIPSG
+2773 TTVSLGSG
-2781 LFTDCTSLSN
+2781 VTVL
-2791 ITIKG
+2791 G
-2796 KITSIGAKAFDNCGK
+2796 KNVFFNC
-2811 LQFEGNDF
+2811 
-2819 SAVKIIGAYA
+2819 S
-2829 FRNCRQLNNIALPAL
+2829 AL
-2844 TELSIVNKKNN
+2844 T
-2855 DNSNVFEGCVNLKT
+2855 T
-2869 VSFGEN
+2869 V
-2875 LTTLPKNTF
+2875 L
-2884 LGCTA
+2884 
-2889 LTQVEMPGVTEIKD
+2889 MPGVTQIGQYA
-2903 NVFGNCT
+2903 FAGCSGLT
-2910 SLNLTLTSGVT
+2910 SLVLTSAVT
-2921 KVGANVFDGWLE
+2921 AVDANAFDGWLE

-2943 EGNLPSGWNAAWNAG
+2943 EGNLPSDWNAAWNAG

>member
-1 MKQKKLVLTGLT
+1 MTNRQATFIIKYKNIGIITGRGIAFYRDDIDMKHPTGGSFMKQKKLVLTGLT

-124 FNSNGGSEVAAKN
+124 FNSNGGSDVAAKN

-143 LAKPADPTKTGNKF
+143 LAKPADPTKAGNKF

-191 GENDNEFKVSFDLGY
+191 GENDNEFKINFDLGY

-287 EGVTTSAKLT
+287 EGVTTSAKIT
-297 IAGPNGLKVTEN
+297 IAGPDGLKVTEN

-634 ENEYEVTLDKE
+634 ENEYEVTLNKE

-755 EGTATVAAV
+755 EGAATVAAV

-822 YKDAFKYTEYG
+822 YKDAFKYVEYG

-849 AELVIPATY
+849 SELVIPATY

-1078 ILYCPVAKE
+1078 ILYCPIAKE

-1110 APNAFNMYRQFSES
+1110 APNAFNMYKQSSES
-1124 KNAYYDLNRIV
+1124 RNAYYNLNRIV

-1224 GTLTKIGDSAFEGS
+1224 GTLTKIGDSAFEDS
-1238 DALTEIDFSHVRN
+1238 DALIEIDFSHVRN
-1251 DLVYGAHIFASCK
+1251 DLVYGAHIFASCG

-1281 SVFYKCSNLGK
+1281 SVFYKCSNLEK

-1413 GAGAFTFDRKSD
+1413 GAGAFTVDRKSD

-1435 GLETIGDSAFAKCG
+1435 GLETIGDSAFARCG

-1454 LIPSS
+1454 VIPSS

-1480 SGELTL
+1480 TGELTL

-1710 DSKTGIS
+1710 DYKTGIS

-1754 MYGTVLEEVTFEA
+1754 VYGTVLEEVTFES

-1866 DAEEYEVP
+1866 DAAEYEVP
-1874 YTVNTINAS
+1874 YTVTTINAS

-1929 KSLGNTIFKNCTSLV
+1929 KSLGGNIFKNCTSLV
-1944 SVNFEDGYACGSLPT
+1944 SVDFENGYSYGSLPT

-1992 SVTFGIKKSGE
+1992 TVTFGIKKSGE
-2003 VNQLSRIGGYAFFG
+2003 VNQLTRIGGYAFYG

-2023 LRTEQPVKDSETGEI
+2023 LQTEQPVKDSETGKI
-2038 TVTYVEKLPD
+2038 TGVTYVEKLPD
-2048 SITEFGNSDN
+2048 SINQFGNSDN

-2077 PDGVK
+2077 PDGVE
-2082 NINNSAF
+2082 NINGSAF

-2096 TVNLPKSLKTIYSS
+2096 TVNLPKLLKTIYSS

-2143 ESFDFIKV
+2143 ESFDFTKV

-2171 IGENVTQ
+2171 IGENVTK
-2178 AGGTSLF
+2178 AGGVNLF
-2185 DGCSGLKTVEFKPSN
+2185 DGCTALKTVEFKPGDA
-2200 TSATA
+2200 TTTLALGTKAFLDCTA
-2205 LATLGSC
+2205 L
-2212 AFRNCSSLEKVI
+2212 EKAVI
-2224 IGENVSKI
+2224 GDKVTKI

-2266 TALKQFVFPS
+2266 TSLKQFVFPS
-2276 SVTTIGKSAFEGTES
+2276 SVTTIGGNAFEGTES

-2302 AKGVAI
+2302 AKGVTI
-2308 GDSAYLNSGISSIIF
+2308 GSKAYLNSGVSSVTF

-2328 TGKSVAEIKI
+2328 TGKSVAEIKA
-2338 NAFRG
+2338 NAFQG

-2357 TGKLAT
+2357 KGKLAT
-2363 AVFTGCTALKT
+2363 AVFMGCTSLNT
-2374 LNWESR
+2374 LNWESQ
-2380 LPIPSNMFKGCTAL
+2380 LPIPSNTFKGCTAL

-2406 GQSAFMDCSSLESI
+2406 GQSAFMGCSSLESI
-2420 TLPSGLTL
+2420 TLPTGLTL

-2434 KPSITDKSEVFSG
+2434 NPSITDKSEVFSG

-2464 WDLFRNCEN
+2464 GDLFRNCEN

-2478 FNAAV
+2478 FNAPV

-2509 SGGALYNGTKLLG
+2509 SGGVLYSGTKLLG
-2522 YGGGSERLTVA
+2522 YGGGSEKLRVA

-2549 LRTIELPNTVT
+2549 LRTIELPDTVT

-2602 STVAKSAFQN
+2602 STVAKSTFQN

-2629 ESAFKGCTALREMIG
+2629 ENAFSGCTALREMIG

-2679 YIFNGAT
+2679 YIFKGAT

-2709 TSMFDG
+2709 SYTFDG

-2736 RNCKSFDFSGFDLSN
+2736 RNCTALNFDSVDFSEVTKIGSN
-2751 ITKLGGEV
+2751 AFQNCEKMTAIALPKLTSLGSTSTLAVKITSNVAV
-2759 FSGCELLKSITLNE
+2759 FSGCTRL
-2773 AITTIPSG
+2773 TTVSLGSG
-2781 LFTDCTSLSN
+2781 VTVL
-2791 ITIKG
+2791 G
-2796 KITSIGAKAFDNCGK
+2796 KNVFFNC
-2811 LQFEGNDF
+2811 
-2819 SAVKIIGAYA
+2819 S
-2829 FRNCRQLNNIALPAL
+2829 AL
-2844 TELSIVNKKNN
+2844 T
-2855 DNSNVFEGCVNLKT
+2855 T
-2869 VSFGEN
+2869 V
-2875 LTTLPKNTF
+2875 L
-2884 LGCTA
+2884 
-2889 LTQVEMPGVTEIKD
+2889 MPGVTQIGQYA
-2903 NVFGNCT
+2903 FAGCSGLT
-2910 SLNLTLTSGVT
+2910 SLTLTSAVT
-2921 KVGANVFDGWLE
+2921 AVDANAFDGWLE

-2943 EGNLPSGWNAAWNAG
+2943 EGNLPSAWNAAWNAG

>member
-191 GENDNEFKVSFDLGY
+191 GENDNEFKVNFDLGY

-585 ESLYSD
+585 ESLFSD

-724 DEYFYGNADY
+724 DEYFYGNTDY

-822 YKDAFKYTEYG
+822 YKDAFKYVEYG

-849 AELVIPATY
+849 SELVIPATY

-966 VTVPASVVE
+966 VTVPASVIE

-1078 ILYCPVAKE
+1078 ILYCPIAKE

-1110 APNAFNMYRQFSES
+1110 APNAFNMYKQSSES
-1124 KNAYYDLNRIV
+1124 RNAYYNLNRIV

-1224 GTLTKIGDSAFEGS
+1224 GTLTKIGDSAFEDS
-1238 DALTEIDFSHVRN
+1238 DALIEIDFSHVRN
-1251 DLVYGAHIFASCK
+1251 DLVYGAHIFASCG

-1281 SVFYKCSNLGK
+1281 SVFYKCSNLEK

-1297 NNENYESDEDVLYS
+1297 NNENYESDADVLYS

-1435 GLETIGDSAFAKCG
+1435 GLETIGDSAFARCG

-1454 LIPSS
+1454 VIPSS

-1480 SGELTL
+1480 SGELAL
-1486 GTSVFYLCEDLTSVT
+1486 GTYVFYLCEDLASVT

-1564 SFESGAFWGCTAL
+1564 SFASGAFWGCTAL

-1590 GNYDVFEF
+1590 GNYDLFEF

-1634 DDNVPQDFVAEYASY
+1634 DDNVPQDFVTEYASY

-1710 DSKTGIS
+1710 DYKTGIS

-1754 MYGTVLEEVTFEA
+1754 VYGTVLEEVTFEA

-1776 HAFGNSMITEF
+1776 YAFGNSMITEF

-1819 MLANLVSGVPNLKA
+1819 MLTNLVSGVPNLKA

-1866 DAEEYEVP
+1866 DAAEYEVP
-1874 YTVNTINAS
+1874 YTVTTINAS

-1909 FGASAFEASGLT
+1909 FGESAFEASGLT

-1929 KSLGNTIFKNCTSLV
+1929 KSLGGNIFKNCTSLV
-1944 SVNFEDGYACGSLPT
+1944 SVDFENGYACGSLPT

-1983 VFYNNAALE
+1983 VFYKNAALE
-1992 SVTFGIKKSGE
+1992 TVTFGIKKTGE
-2003 VNQLSRIGGYAFFG
+2003 VSQLTRIGGYAFYG

-2023 LRTEQPVKDSETGEI
+2023 LQTEQPVKDSETGKI
-2038 TVTYVEKLPD
+2038 TGVTYVEKLPD
-2048 SITEFGNSDN
+2048 SINQFGNSDN

-2077 PDGVK
+2077 PDGVE
-2082 NINNSAF
+2082 NINGSAF

-2143 ESFDFIKV
+2143 ESFDFTKV

-2171 IGENVTQ
+2171 IGENVTK
-2178 AGGTSLF
+2178 AGGVNLF
-2185 DGCSGLKTVEFKPSN
+2185 DGCTALKTVEFKPGDA
-2200 TSATA
+2200 TTTLALGTKAFLDCTA
-2205 LATLGSC
+2205 L
-2212 AFRNCSSLEKVI
+2212 EKAVI
-2224 IGENVSKI
+2224 GDKVTKI

-2266 TALKQFVFPS
+2266 TSLKQFVFPS
-2276 SVTTIGKSAFEGTES
+2276 SVTTIGGNAFEGTES

-2302 AKGVAI
+2302 AKGVTI
-2308 GDSAYLNSGISSIIF
+2308 GSKAYLNSGVSSVTF

-2328 TGKSVAEIKI
+2328 TGKSVAEIKA
-2338 NAFRG
+2338 NAFQG

-2357 TGKLAT
+2357 KGKLAT
-2363 AVFTGCTALKT
+2363 AVFMGCTSLNT
-2374 LNWESR
+2374 LNWESQ

-2406 GQSAFMDCSSLESI
+2406 GQSAFMGCSSLESI
-2420 TLPSGLTL
+2420 TLPTGLTL

-2434 KPSITDKSEVFSG
+2434 NPSITDKSEVFSG

-2478 FNAAV
+2478 FNAPV

-2509 SGGALYNGTKLLG
+2509 SGGALYSGTKLLG
-2522 YGGGSERLTVA
+2522 YGGGSEKLRVA

-2575 INLENVDELVQYA
+2575 INLENIDELVQYA

-2629 ESAFKGCTALREMIG
+2629 ENAFSGCAALREIIG

-2679 YIFNGAT
+2679 YIFKGAT

-2709 TSMFDG
+2709 SGMFDG

-2736 RNCKSFDFSGFDLSN
+2736 RNCTALNFDSVDFSKVTKIGSN
-2751 ITKLGGEV
+2751 VFQNCEKMTAIALPKL
-2759 FSGCELLKSITLNE
+2759 
-2773 AITTIPSG
+2773 
-2781 LFTDCTSLSN
+2781 TSLGS
-2791 ITIKG
+2791 
-2796 KITSIGAKAFDNCGK
+2796 TST
-2811 LQFEGNDF
+2811 
-2819 SAVKIIGAYA
+2819 SAVKITANVAA
-2829 FRNCRQLNNIALPAL
+2829 FSGCTRLTTVSLGSGVTVLGKNVFFNCSAL
-2844 TELSIVNKKNN
+2844 T
-2855 DNSNVFEGCVNLKT
+2855 T
-2869 VSFGEN
+2869 V
-2875 LTTLPKNTF
+2875 L
-2884 LGCTA
+2884 
-2889 LTQVEMPGVTEIKD
+2889 MPGVTQIGQYA
-2903 NVFGNCT
+2903 FAGCSGLT
-2910 SLNLTLTSGVT
+2910 SLALTSAVT
-2921 KVGANVFDGWLE
+2921 AVDANAFDGWLE

-2943 EGNLPSGWNAAWNAG
+2943 EGNLPSDWNAAWNTG

>member
-1 MKQKKLVLTGLT
+1 MTNRQATFIIKYKNIGIITGRGIAFYRDDIDMKHPTGGSFMKQKKLVLTSLT

-124 FNSNGGSEVAAKN
+124 FNTNGGSDVAAKN

-143 LAKPADPTKTGNKF
+143 LAKPADPTKAGNKF

-191 GENDNEFKVSFDLGY
+191 GENDNEFKINFDLGY

-287 EGVTTSAKLT
+287 EGVTTSAKIT
-297 IAGPNGLKVTEN
+297 IAGPDGLKVTEN

-542 NNEFEVKDP
+542 NNEFEVEDP

-585 ESLYSD
+585 ESLFSD

-822 YKDAFKYTEYG
+822 YKDAFKYVEYG

-849 AELVIPATY
+849 SELVIPATY

-1078 ILYCPVAKE
+1078 ILYCPIAKE

-1110 APNAFNMYRQFSES
+1110 APNAFNMYKQSSES
-1124 KNAYYDLNRIV
+1124 RNAYYNLNRIV

-1224 GTLTKIGDSAFEGS
+1224 GTLTKIGDSAFEDS

-1251 DLVYGAHIFASCK
+1251 DLVYGAHIFASCG

-1281 SVFYKCSNLGK
+1281 SVFYKCSNLEK

-1297 NNENYESDEDVLYS
+1297 NNENYESNADVLYC

-1413 GAGAFTFDRKSD
+1413 GVGAFTVDVKSD

-1435 GLETIGDSAFAKCG
+1435 GLETIGDSAFARCG

-1454 LIPSS
+1454 VIPSS

-1480 SGELTL
+1480 SGELAL
-1486 GTSVFYLCEDLTSVT
+1486 GTYVFYLCEDLASVT

-1564 SFESGAFWGCTAL
+1564 SFASGAFWGCTAL

-1598 GEAGNVLQS
+1598 GEAGNIMQS

-1710 DSKTGIS
+1710 DNKTGIA

-1754 MYGTVLEEVTFEA
+1754 IYGTVLEEVTFEA

-1776 HAFGNSMITEF
+1776 YAFGNSMITEF

-1819 MLANLVSGVPNLKA
+1819 MLTNLVSGVPNLKA
-1833 VNIPAASKEL
+1833 VNIPATSKEL

-1866 DAEEYEVP
+1866 DAAEYEVP
-1874 YTVNTINAS
+1874 YTVTTITAS

-1944 SVNFEDGYACGSLPT
+1944 SVDFEDGYSYGSLPT

-1992 SVTFGIKKSGE
+1992 TVTFGIKKSGE
-2003 VNQLSRIGGYAFFG
+2003 VNQLTRIGGYAFFG

-2023 LRTEQPVKDSETGEI
+2023 LRTEQPVRDAETGEI
-2038 TVTYVEKLPD
+2038 TGVTYVEKLPD
-2048 SITEFGNSDN
+2048 SIVQFGNSDN

-2065 FTNCTSLQSITI
+2065 FTKCTSLQSITI
-2077 PDGVK
+2077 PDGVE
-2082 NINNSAF
+2082 NINGSAF

-2110 AFSGCTSLKTVN
+2110 AFSDCTSLKTVN

-2132 QQKAFLDCSSL
+2132 QQKAFLNCSSL
-2143 ESFDFIKV
+2143 ESFDFTKV

-2171 IGENVTQ
+2171 IGENVTK
-2178 AGGTSLF
+2178 ASGANLF
-2185 DGCSGLKTVEFKPSN
+2185 DGCTGLETVNLNPGDSG
-2200 TSATA
+2200 AYI
-2205 LATLGSC
+2205 GQY
-2212 AFRNCSSLEKVI
+2212 AFR
-2224 IGENVSKI
+2224 
-2232 GSSAFENCT
+2232 
-2241 ALTTFTIDGANAALT
+2241 
-2256 TVDSKAFLNC
+2256 NC
-2266 TALKQFVFPS
+2266 TALKSVVLGENITKFSGILGSMFLGCTSLTTVTIKS
-2276 SVTTIGKSAFEGTES
+2276 SDFTTISSSAFKDCTS
-2291 LTAADFSTISN
+2291 LTQINFPAGLTKIEKNAFANTTSLRSVDFSTVSN
-2302 AKGVAI
+2302 ATGITI
-2308 GDSAYLNSGISSIIF
+2308 GEKAFMNSGLTSVNL
-2323 TAEGN
+2323 GN
-2328 TGKSVAEIKI
+2328 VDSTGKSVVSLATNVFK
-2338 NAFRG
+2338 G
-2343 CANLTSVTVPDAFA
+2343 CKNLTSVIIPDNFAKAANLSSGIFSDCTSLTTV
-2357 TGKLAT
+2357 
-2363 AVFTGCTALKT
+2363 
-2374 LNWESR
+2374 NWESQ
-2380 LPIPSNMFKGCTAL
+2380 LPIPSGTFKGCTSL
-2394 TGVTINDNVTAI
+2394 KNVTINDGVTAI

-2420 TLPSGLTL
+2420 TLPSGLKL

-2434 KPSITDKSEVFSG
+2434 NPSITSPSEVFSG

-2509 SGGALYNGTKLLG
+2509 SGGALYSGTKLLG

-2549 LRTIELPNTVT
+2549 LRTIELPDTVT

-2588 FFGATGLTSVKLKD
+2588 FFGATGLTSVKLKN

-2709 TSMFDG
+2709 AAMFDG
-2715 CTSLADITVV
+2715 CTSLADVTVV
-2725 ESVELIDNYAF
+2725 ESVESIDNYAF
-2736 RNCKSFDFSGFDLSN
+2736 RNCTALNFDSIDFGEVTKIGSN
-2751 ITKLGGEV
+2751 VFQNCEKMTAIALPKLTSLGSTSTSAVKITANVAV
-2759 FSGCELLKSITLNE
+2759 FSGCTRL
-2773 AITTIPSG
+2773 TTVSLGSG
-2781 LFTDCTSLSN
+2781 VTVL
-2791 ITIKG
+2791 G
-2796 KITSIGAKAFDNCGK
+2796 KNVFFNC
-2811 LQFEGNDF
+2811 
-2819 SAVKIIGAYA
+2819 S
-2829 FRNCRQLNNIALPAL
+2829 AL
-2844 TELSIVNKKNN
+2844 T
-2855 DNSNVFEGCVNLKT
+2855 T
-2869 VSFGEN
+2869 V
-2875 LTTLPKNTF
+2875 L
-2884 LGCTA
+2884 
-2889 LTQVEMPGVTEIKD
+2889 MPGVTQIGQYA
-2903 NVFGNCT
+2903 FAGCSGLT
-2910 SLNLTLTSGVT
+2910 SLALTSAVT
-2921 KVGANVFDGWLE
+2921 AVDANAFDGWLE

-2943 EGNLPSGWNAAWNAG
+2943 EGNLPSDWNAAWNAG

>member
-1 MKQKKLVLTGLT
+1 MTNRQATFIIKYKNIGIITGRGIAFYRDDIDMKHPTGGSFMKQKKLVLTGLT

-124 FNSNGGSEVAAKN
+124 FNSNGGSDVAAKN

-143 LAKPADPTKTGNKF
+143 LAKPADPTKAGNKF

-191 GENDNEFKVSFDLGY
+191 GENDNEFKINFDLGY

-245 DKLTAKL
+245 GKLTAKL

-287 EGVTTSAKLT
+287 EGVTTSAKIT
-297 IAGPNGLKVTEN
+297 IAGPDGLKVTEN

-585 ESLYSD
+585 ESLFSD

-755 EGTATVAAV
+755 EGSATVAAV

-822 YKDAFKYTEYG
+822 YKDAFKYVEYG

-849 AELVIPATY
+849 SELVVPATY

-906 DNGAVA
+906 NNGAVA

-1078 ILYCPVAKE
+1078 ILYCPIAKE

-1110 APNAFNMYRQFSES
+1110 APNAFNMYKQSSES
-1124 KNAYYDLNRIV
+1124 RNAYYNLNRIV

-1224 GTLTKIGDSAFEGS
+1224 GTLTKIGDSAFEDS

-1251 DLVYGAHIFASCK
+1251 DLVYGAHIFASCG

-1281 SVFYKCSNLGK
+1281 SVFYKCSNLEK

-1435 GLETIGDSAFAKCG
+1435 GLETIGDSAFARCG

-1454 LIPSS
+1454 VIPSS

-1480 SGELTL
+1480 SGELAL
-1486 GTSVFYLCEDLTSVT
+1486 GTYVFYLCEDLASVT

-1564 SFESGAFWGCTAL
+1564 SFASGAFWGCTAL

-1590 GNYDVFEF
+1590 GNYDLFEF
-1598 GEAGNVLQS
+1598 GEAGNIMQS

-1710 DSKTGIS
+1710 DNKTGIA

-1754 MYGTVLEEVTFEA
+1754 IYGTVLEEVTFEA

-1776 HAFGNSMITEF
+1776 YAFGNSMITEF

-1797 KDVFNGSAKLE
+1797 KDVFNGSTKLE

-1819 MLANLVSGVPNLKA
+1819 MLTNLVSGVPNLKA
-1833 VNIPAASKEL
+1833 VNIPATSKEL

-1866 DAEEYEVP
+1866 DAAEYEVP
-1874 YTVNTINAS
+1874 YTVTTITAS

-1944 SVNFEDGYACGSLPT
+1944 SVDFEDGYSYGSLPT

-1992 SVTFGIKKSGE
+1992 TVTFGIKKSGE
-2003 VNQLSRIGGYAFFG
+2003 VNQLTRIGGYAFFG

-2023 LRTEQPVKDSETGEI
+2023 LQTEQPVKDSETGKI
-2038 TVTYVEKLPD
+2038 TGVTCVEKLPD

-2065 FTNCTSLQSITI
+2065 FTKCTSLQSITI
-2077 PDGVK
+2077 PDGVE
-2082 NINNSAF
+2082 NINGSAF

-2110 AFSGCTSLKTVN
+2110 AFSDCTSLKTVN

-2132 QQKAFLDCSSL
+2132 QQKAFLNCSSL
-2143 ESFDFIKV
+2143 ESFDFTKV

-2171 IGENVTQ
+2171 IGENVTK
-2178 AGGTSLF
+2178 ASGANLF
-2185 DGCSGLKTVEFKPSN
+2185 DGCTGLETVTLNPGGSG
-2200 TSATA
+2200 AYI
-2205 LATLGSC
+2205 GQY
-2212 AFRNCSSLEKVI
+2212 AFRNCTTLKSVVL
-2224 IGENVSKI
+2224 GENITKFSGSLGGMFLGCTSLTTVTIKSSDFTTISSSAFKDCTSLTQINFPAGLTKI
-2232 GSSAFENCT
+2232 EKSAFEN
-2241 ALTTFTIDGANAALT
+2241 TTSLR
-2256 TVDSKAFLNC
+2256 
-2266 TALKQFVFPS
+2266 
-2276 SVTTIGKSAFEGTES
+2276 SV
-2291 LTAADFSTISN
+2291 DFSTVSN
-2302 AKGVAI
+2302 ATGITIAQQ
-2308 GDSAYLNSGISSIIF
+2308 AFMNSGLTSVNL
-2323 TAEGN
+2323 GN
-2328 TGKSVAEIKI
+2328 IDSTGKSVVSLAMNVFK
-2338 NAFRG
+2338 G
-2343 CANLTSVTVPDAFA
+2343 CKNLTSVIIPDNFAKAANLSSGIFSDCTSLTTV
-2357 TGKLAT
+2357 
-2363 AVFTGCTALKT
+2363 
-2374 LNWESR
+2374 NWESQ
-2380 LPIPSNMFKGCTAL
+2380 LPIPSGTFKGCTSL
-2394 TGVTINDNVTAI
+2394 KNVTINDGVTAI
-2406 GQSAFMDCSSLESI
+2406 GQSAFMGCSSLESI
-2420 TLPSGLTL
+2420 TLPTGLTL

-2434 KPSITDKSEVFSG
+2434 NPSITDKSEVFSG

-2509 SGGALYNGTKLLG
+2509 SGGALYSGTKLLG

-2549 LRTIELPNTVT
+2549 LRTIELPDTVT

-2644 QDKVTSIGAYA
+2644 QDKVTSISAYA

-2709 TSMFDG
+2709 AAMFDG

-2725 ESVELIDNYAF
+2725 ESVESIDNYAF
-2736 RNCKSFDFSGFDLSN
+2736 RNCTSLNFDSIDFGEVTKIGSN
-2751 ITKLGGEV
+2751 VFQNCEKMTAIALPKLTSLGSTSTLAVKITANVAV
-2759 FSGCELLKSITLNE
+2759 FSGCTRL
-2773 AITTIPSG
+2773 TTVSLGSG
-2781 LFTDCTSLSN
+2781 VTVL
-2791 ITIKG
+2791 G
-2796 KITSIGAKAFDNCGK
+2796 KNVFFNC
-2811 LQFEGNDF
+2811 
-2819 SAVKIIGAYA
+2819 S
-2829 FRNCRQLNNIALPAL
+2829 AL
-2844 TELSIVNKKNN
+2844 T
-2855 DNSNVFEGCVNLKT
+2855 T
-2869 VSFGEN
+2869 V
-2875 LTTLPKNTF
+2875 L
-2884 LGCTA
+2884 
-2889 LTQVEMPGVTEIKD
+2889 MPGVTQIGQYA
-2903 NVFGNCT
+2903 FAGCSGLT
-2910 SLNLTLTSGVT
+2910 SLTLTSAVT
-2921 KVGANVFDGWLE
+2921 AVDANAFDGWLE

-2943 EGNLPSGWNAAWNAG
+2943 EGNLPTDWNAAWNTG